1 MKHLKHLL
9 FTLPMLL
16 IAMSFAGCNTEEVDP
31 VIPELEIAEELTG
44 EALESLTLQF
54 DAAESSKTFAV
65 RCNRAW
71 TAVSSNADWC
81 VVNPDEGN
89 GDNTLTVTVSRN
101 TGTSRKAEI
110 IVSTILFKRSI
121 YIEQK
126 GEQADAKVIFFDN
139 LDGEA
144 ASQDSNN
151 KWPYA
156 NEFQKYNKKGTG
168 AAEVTYGSHSV
179 TVRSNSPSNDTKY
192 NNSDYSIN
200 EASGVNNL
208 YFAANGNFTV
218 NKIALEGEQKLHMEW
233 GVERNEYGNY
243 DAPFNPDEFIVS
255 LSADGQKWSKLTY
268 TRSDY
273 SAWDKASAD
282 FQLKEAVEHLYIK
295 MEASVAT
302 RVDDI
307 KLTTGAGGQ
316 EIDLAAGE
324 AGDDPEQPSVDGT
337 KLYYESFDGVA
348 LTANTN
354 LDAFEAAGG
363 FVRQGLGGAAA
374 NYAGTTFDFR
384 KSHASESYTGAS
396 GGNNAFGNKAD
407 VVFVVNNIN
416 VGTAQNID
424 LSMGLRVYSAYN
436 ASEFEAYYTTDGG
449 TTYKPLTLTRDAADG
464 WKMTTASFTVAES
477 ESIVGLKFVSK
488 VAEQQFRIDDL
499 TLSTKDEGVKIEAVP
514 VVKTADAT
522 DITMSG
528 ATIGGSYEFDGTIS
542 EVGVAYKA
550 EGAAD
555 YTVEKAIAIQSPFSI
570 TLNTLTDGTN
580 YEYYAYVVVDGKEY
594 KGDVKTFATEK
605 DQSTAVTYFADDFAT
620 VENNKVYTSGKWTF
634 TSTDAGWP
642 ANAYLGWFG
651 KTYDKDGSKYINVA
665 PYSSSMSEVVAY
677 AVMTK
682 FNVAD
687 AEGKKLT
694 FDLAW
699 FFQTQD
705 NSKFEVVASKNYTGD
720 VATATWEVVESYTY
734 TDESINPKNTWTS
747 YSLDLSTKYAEEKA
761 LAVAFRYTG
770 KSNTYR
776 LDNVEFGAVE
786 APVDVLTVVTG
797 EATNV
802 TETSATVAG
811 SYSGVTEAPAE
822 VGVEYRMSGA
832 ADYAK
837 VAATAVAESFSVE
850 LSNLVEEST
859 YEYRAYAVAGEET
872 TYGEVKTFTTA
883 APATV
888 TPIAEVVDGQ
898 TYTMEGTVT
907 ALCTRGFIFTDATGS
922 ILYYD
927 KNYNA
932 GYAVGQKLTIAAK
945 ISNYGKALQID
956 GTTATITEGE
966 AGTYTYPTPTYA
978 DATVI
983 DAFIANTENRLAS
996 YVALAGTLSVNGNYY
1011 NVTVDGTTNQGS
1023 IYYATDEIKAK
1034 AANGDKIVLYGYA
1047 VSISSGR
1054 YYNMVVTDVVKITDI
1069 ANVELDGEYT
1079 MMGQVTALTSNGFVL
1094 TDATGSIFSFGK
1106 KSYEIGQEL
1115 VATGAIGAYNK
1126 GFQLTTNKTT
1136 FLEGAV
1142 KAYTYPEAATA
1153 DAAAIDA
1160 FIANTDNRLATYV
1173 TLTGDL
1179 TISGNYYNVAIEGT
1193 TNMGSIYYP
1202 NDDIKAALSTGTNI
1216 TVKGYAMAVS
1226 GSGVKYYNVIATEAV
1241 TNYVIPKITPAATSM
1256 SFVAEGEAK
1265 TNELT
1270 VAGQGELSLFA
1281 KSSDEHFTA
1290 AIEGTT
1296 LTVTAAANT
1305 TTEAKSA
1312 TVTVYMAESA
1322 EAEAVA
1328 SVEIACSQ
1336 AAPSSGEGEGEGET
1350 TEQVV
1355 YTTGFESGEGFTA
1368 STTYNNATAVAF
1380 GPAGSQWKT
1389 VYGTAST
1396 TSAITGSQSMQM
1408 RWYTSAAS
1416 TLGYT
1421 YTDFDIANVTKVE
1434 FTAKNSNNMKV
1445 AVSYSTDAG
1454 ATWQNA
1460 QTFDLTSSKATY
1472 TYTVSA
1478 TGVSNVRLR
1487 FDVVLPATAPTSTSR
1502 VYIDDVKVSGMK

>member
-144 ASQDSNN
+144 ASQDSNS

-168 AAEVTYGSHSV
+168 AAEVTYDSYSV

-282 FQLKEAVEHLYIK
+282 FQLKEAVEYLYIK

-374 NYAGTTFDFR
+374 NYTGTTFDFR
-384 KSHASESYTGAS
+384 KSHASDSYTGAS

-449 TTYKPLTLTRDAADG
+449 ASYKPLTLTRDAADG
-464 WKMTTASFTVAES
+464 WKMTTASFTVAEA
-477 ESIVGLKFVSK
+477 ENIVGLKFVSK
-488 VAEQQFRIDDL
+488 VKDQQFRIDDL

-605 DQSTAVTYFADDFAT
+605 DQSTAVTYFADDFAAI
-620 VENNKVYTSGKWTF
+620 EDKVVYNSGKWTF
-634 TSTDAGWP
+634 TSTDTKWP
-642 ANAYLGWFG
+642 ANYKMGWYG
-651 KTYDKDGSKYINVA
+651 KTFNNGADKYITIA
-665 PYSSSMSEVVAY
+665 PYDTELTEVVAY

-682 FNVAD
+682 FNVAE
-687 AEGKKLT
+687 AQGKKLT

-699 FFQTQD
+699 YFQTKD

-734 TDESINPKNTWTS
+734 TDESINPINTWTS

-802 TETSATVAG
+802 TTTTATVAG
-811 SYSGVTEAPAE
+811 SYSGVIEAPAE
-822 VGVEYRMSGA
+822 VGVEYRMSGV
-832 ADYAK
+832 ADYTK
-837 VAATAVAESFSVE
+837 VAAAAVAESFSVE

-872 TYGEVKTFTTA
+872 TYGEVKTFTTT
-883 APATV
+883 APATI
-888 TPIAEVVDGQ
+888 TPIADVEFGN
-898 TYTMEGTVT
+898 TYTMEGQVT
-907 ALCTRGFIFTDATGS
+907 AVSTNGFVFTDATGS
-922 ILYYD
+922 IFFYGA
-927 KNYNA
+927 KN
-932 GYAVGQKLTIAAK
+932 YAVGQNLTITGE
-945 ISNYGKALQID
+945 ISSYDKYCMLQIK
-956 GTTATITEGE
+956 GSTATIVEGE
-966 AGTYTYPTPTYA
+966 AGTYTYPTPSYA
-978 DATVI
+978 DATAV
-983 DAFIANTENRLAS
+983 DA
-996 YVALAGTLSVNGNYY
+996 YVADTNNRKATYVAMAGTMSISGNYY
-1011 NVTVDGTTNQGS
+1011 NIVVDGTTNQGS
-1023 IYYATDEIKAK
+1023 FYYASDDTKALV
-1034 AANGDKIVLYGYA
+1034 ASGDKVVVYGYA
-1047 VSISSGR
+1047 VAANNSK
-1054 YYNMVVTDVVKITDI
+1054 YYNIVVTDVVKITDI

-1115 VATGAIGAYNK
+1115 VATGAISVYNK
-1126 GFQLTTNKTT
+1126 GFQLNTNKTT

-1179 TISGNYYNVAIEGT
+1179 SISGNYYNVAIEGT

-1202 NDDIKAALSTGTNI
+1202 NDAIKAALSTGTNI

-1226 GSGVKYYNVIATEAV
+1226 GGKYYNVIATEAV

-1270 VAGQGELSLFA
+1270 VAGQGELLLFA

-1336 AAPSSGEGEGEGET
+1336 AAPSSGEDGGET

-1396 TSAITGSQSMQM
+1396 TKPVTGSQSMQM
-1408 RWYTSAAS
+1408 RWYTSAAT

-1421 YTDFDIANVTKVE
+1421 YTDFDIENVTKVE
-1434 FTAKNSNNMKV
+1434 FSAMNTNNMKV

-1454 ATWQNA
+1454 TTWQNA

>member
-9 FTLPMLL
+9 FALPMML
-16 IAMSFAGCNTEEVDP
+16 IALSFAGCNTEDVDP
-31 VIPELEIAEELTG
+31 VVPHLEIAEEITG

-71 TAVSSNADWC
+71 TAVSSNADWA
-81 VVNPDEGN
+81 VVTPEEGE

-101 TGTSRKAEI
+101 TGTTRKAEI

-156 NEFQKYNKKGTG
+156 NEFQNYNKKGTG
-168 AAEVTYGSHSV
+168 AAEVTYGSYSV
-179 TVRSNSPSNDTKY
+179 TVRSNSPSNEVQY
-192 NNSDYSIN
+192 NDSDYSKN

-208 YFAANGNFTV
+208 YFAAGGNFTV

-243 DAPFNPDEFIVS
+243 DAPFNPEEFIVS
-255 LSADGQKWSKLTY
+255 LSADGVKWSQLTY
-268 TRSDY
+268 NRSDY
-273 SAWDKASAD
+273 KAWDKASAD
-282 FQLKEAVEHLYIK
+282 FQLKEAAEYLYIK
-295 MEASVAT
+295 MEASVAS

-324 AGDDPEQPSVDGT
+324 GEQEPGDEPSTDGT
-337 KLYYESFDGVA
+337 KLYYESFDGVT

-354 LDAFEAAGG
+354 LDAFDAAGG
-363 FVRQGLGGAAA
+363 FVRQGLGGASAS
-374 NYAGTTFDFR
+374 YAGTTFNFR
-384 KSHASESYTGAS
+384 KTSASTGYAGAS
-396 GGNNAFGNKAD
+396 GGNNAFGNNVD

-424 LSMGLRVYSAYN
+424 LSMGLNTYGTYT

-449 TTYKPLTLTRDAADG
+449 TTYKPLTLTRSADKD
-464 WKMTTASFTVAES
+464 WQLTTASFTVAEA
-477 ESIVGLKFVSK
+477 ENIVGLKFVSK

-499 TLSTKDEGVKIEAVP
+499 TLSTKDENVKIEAVP

-528 ATIGGSYEFDGTIS
+528 ATLGGSYEFDGTIS

-555 YTVEKAIAIQSPFSI
+555 YTVEQALAIQSPFSV
-570 TLNTLTDGTN
+570 TLNTLNDGTN

-605 DQSTAVTYFADDFAT
+605 DASAVVTYFADDFET
-620 VENNKVYTSGKWTF
+620 VVSNTVYTSGKWTF

-651 KTYDKDGSKYINVA
+651 KTYSDGSKYINVA
-665 PYSSSMSEVVAY
+665 PYSSSMTEVVAY

-699 FFQTQD
+699 YFQTQD

-747 YSLDLSTKYAEEKA
+747 YSLDLSTKYAAEKA

-776 LDNVEFGAVE
+776 LDNVEFGAAE
-786 APVDVLTVVTG
+786 APVEVLTVTTG

-802 TETSATVAG
+802 TTTTATLAG
-811 SYSGVTEAPAE
+811 SYAGVTEAPAE

-832 ADYAK
+832 ADYTK
-837 VAATAVAESFSVE
+837 VAAAAVAESFSVE
-850 LSNLVEEST
+850 VAELVEEST

-888 TPIAEVVDGQ
+888 TPIADVEFGN
-898 TYTMEGTVT
+898 TYTMEGQVT
-907 ALCTRGFIFTDATGS
+907 AVSTNGFVFTDATGS
-922 ILYYD
+922 IFFYGA
-927 KNYNA
+927 KN
-932 GYAVGQKLTIAAK
+932 YAVGQNLTITGE
-945 ISNYGKALQID
+945 ISSYDKYCMLQIK
-956 GTTATITEGE
+956 GSTATIVEGE
-966 AGTYTYPTPTYA
+966 AGTYTYPTPSYA
-978 DATVI
+978 DATAV
-983 DAFIANTENRLAS
+983 DAYVADTENRKAT
-996 YVALAGTLSVNGNYY
+996 YVAMAGTMSISGNYY
-1011 NVTVDGTTNQGS
+1011 NIVVDGTTNQGS
-1023 IYYATDEIKAK
+1023 FYYASDDTKALV
-1034 AANGDKIVLYGYA
+1034 ASGDKVVVYGYA
-1047 VSISSGR
+1047 VAANNSK
-1054 YYNMVVTDVVKITDI
+1054 YYNIVVTDVVKITDI

-1094 TDATGSIFSFGK
+1094 TDATGSIFSYGK

-1179 TISGNYYNVAIEGT
+1179 SISGNYYNVAIEGT

-1202 NDDIKAALSTGTNI
+1202 NNDIKAALTTGTNI

-1226 GSGVKYYNVIATEAV
+1226 GGKYYNVIATEAV
-1241 TNYVIPKITPAATSM
+1241 TNYVIPKITPASTSM
-1256 SFVAEGEAK
+1256 SFVAEGEEK

-1290 AIEGTT
+1290 VIEGTT
-1296 LTVTAAANT
+1296 LKVTAAENT
-1305 TTEAKSA
+1305 TTEAKTA
-1312 TVTVYMAESA
+1312 TVTVYMAASA
-1322 EAEAVA
+1322 DAEAVA
-1328 SVEIACSQ
+1328 SAEIACSQ
-1336 AAPSSGEGEGEGET
+1336 AAPSSGEDGGET
-1350 TEQVV
+1350 TETWIVEEFTGLNKVYAGTLAFNAKQLTWTLYGCSSRNTTDQAAFPTADAAFTMGKTADNTATGDASITNAYCESAAIANGVSKLKFDYCGNGKKFKVQVLV
-1355 YTTGFESGEGFTA
+1355 GGVVKFEKEFDAYNNTSVTKASGEL
-1368 STTYNNATAVAF
+1368 
-1380 GPAGSQWKT
+1380 
-1389 VYGTAST
+1389 
-1396 TSAITGSQSMQM
+1396 AITGATENAVI
-1408 RWYTSAAS
+1408 RFINTSGARR
-1416 TLGYT
+1416 
-1421 YTDFDIANVTKVE
+1421 VTIGNISWV
-1434 FTAKNSNNMKV
+1434 TA
-1445 AVSYSTDAG
+1445 
-1454 ATWQNA
+1454 Q
-1460 QTFDLTSSKATY
+1460 
-1472 TYTVSA
+1472 
-1478 TGVSNVRLR
+1478 
-1487 FDVVLPATAPTSTSR
+1487 
-1502 VYIDDVKVSGMK
+1502 

>member
-54 DAAESSKTFAV
+54 DAAESSKNFAV

-110 IVSTILFKRSI
+110 IISTILFKRSI

-168 AAEVTYGSHSV
+168 AAEVTYGSYSV

-363 FVRQGLGGAAA
+363 FVRQGLGGASAS
-374 NYAGTTFDFR
+374 YVGTTFNFR
-384 KSHASESYTGAS
+384 KTSASTGYAGAS
-396 GGNNAFGNKAD
+396 GGNNAFGNNVD

-424 LSMGLRVYSAYN
+424 LSMGLNTYGTYT

-449 TTYKPLTLTRDAADG
+449 TTYKPLTLTRSADKA
-464 WKMTTASFTVAES
+464 WQLTTASFTVAES

-488 VAEQQFRIDDL
+488 VKDQQFRIDDL
-499 TLSTKDEGVKIEAVP
+499 TLTTKDEGVKIEAIP

-550 EGAAD
+550 EGATD
-555 YTVEKAIAIQSPFSI
+555 YTVEKAIAIQSPFSV

-594 KGDVKTFATEK
+594 KGDVKTFTTDK

-620 VENNKVYTSGKWTF
+620 IEDKVVYNSGKWTF
-634 TSTDAGWP
+634 TSTDTKWP
-642 ANAYLGWFG
+642 ANYKMGWYG
-651 KTYDKDGSKYINVA
+651 KTFNNGADKYITIA
-665 PYSSSMSEVVAY
+665 PYDTELTEVVAY

-682 FNVAD
+682 FNVAE
-687 AEGKKLT
+687 AQGKKLT

-699 FFQTQD
+699 YFLTKD
-705 NSKFEVVASKNYTGD
+705 NSKFEVVASKNFTGD
-720 VATATWEVVESYTY
+720 VAAATWEVVESYTY
-734 TDESINPKNTWTS
+734 TDETINPLNTWTS

-802 TETSATVAG
+802 TTTTATVAG
-811 SYSGVTEAPAE
+811 SYSGVTETPAE

-832 ADYAK
+832 ADYTK
-837 VAATAVAESFSVE
+837 VAAAAVAESFSVE

-883 APATV
+883 APATPSTPSVTIPELIASMTSNAAVYDADSDYVFEGVVLTDVDGGNYTYNNLIVMTEGATTPNNAVVIYNNPLNQTPSFNAGDKVRVTLKAGVAKTQVRYGVPQLTGITDSEIEKIGEGVVV
-888 TPIAEVVDGQ
+888 TPIK
-898 TYTMEGTVT
+898 
-907 ALCTRGFIFTDATGS
+907 IS
-922 ILYYD
+922 YD
-927 KNYNA
+927 KLVEYVNMP
-932 GYAVGQKLTIAAK
+932 VE
-945 ISNYGKALQID
+945 ID
-956 GTTATITEGE
+956 NVQSVATSG
-966 AGTYTYPTPTYA
+966 
-978 DATVI
+978 VWSSSS
-983 DAFIANTENRLAS
+983 ANTSHKFTVNGDESQQFVVYVKKAAGVFVD
-996 YVALAGTLSVNGNYY
+996 VALATGNGTIKGIASVYSNAG
-1011 NVTVDGTTNQGS
+1011 Q
-1023 IYYATDEIKAK
+1023 
-1034 AANGDKIVLYGYA
+1034 IVPRNLD
-1047 VSISSGR
+1047 
-1054 YYNMVVTDVVKITDI
+1054 DV
-1069 ANVELDGEYT
+1069 AGL
-1079 MMGQVTALTSNGFVL
+1079 
-1094 TDATGSIFSFGK
+1094 
-1106 KSYEIGQEL
+1106 
-1115 VATGAIGAYNK
+1115 TGARVE
-1126 GFQLTTNKTT
+1126 Q
-1136 FLEGAV
+1136 
-1142 KAYTYPEAATA
+1142 
-1153 DAAAIDA
+1153 
-1160 FIANTDNRLATYV
+1160 
-1173 TLTGDL
+1173 
-1179 TISGNYYNVAIEGT
+1179 
-1193 TNMGSIYYP
+1193 
-1202 NDDIKAALSTGTNI
+1202 
-1216 TVKGYAMAVS
+1216 
-1226 GSGVKYYNVIATEAV
+1226 
-1241 TNYVIPKITPAATSM
+1241 PKITAAATSM

-1322 EAEAVA
+1322 DAEAVA

-1336 AAPSSGEGEGEGET
+1336 AAPSSGEDGGET
-1350 TEQVV
+1350 TTKNYVKV
-1355 YTTGFESGEGFTA
+1355 
-1368 STTYNNATAVAF
+1368 
-1380 GPAGSQWKT
+1380 
-1389 VYGTAST
+1389 
-1396 TSAITGSQSMQM
+1396 
-1408 RWYTSAAS
+1408 TSAADLTDGKYLIVS
-1416 TLGYT
+1416 ESSNVALKDAVDAVSNTIPVTITDGKIASDATTDAAAFTLTVSNGALKGPNGKYIGQTSDANGMKFSDSAYTHTITFETSGDANVQSQGKAYLRYNAASDQLRFRYYKSST
-1421 YTDFDIANVTKVE
+1421 YTKQKAIQLYKLVE
-1434 FTAKNSNNMKV
+1434 
-1445 AVSYSTDAG
+1445 
-1454 ATWQNA
+1454 
-1460 QTFDLTSSKATY
+1460 
-1472 TYTVSA
+1472 
-1478 TGVSNVRLR
+1478 
-1487 FDVVLPATAPTSTSR
+1487 
-1502 VYIDDVKVSGMK
+1502 

>member
-282 FQLKEAVEHLYIK
+282 FQLKEAVEYLYIK

-337 KLYYESFDGVA
+337 KLYYESFDGIT
-348 LTANTN
+348 LTENTK
-354 LDAFEAAGG
+354 LDAFDAAGG

-384 KSHASESYTGAS
+384 KSHASDSYTGAS

-449 TTYKPLTLTRDAADG
+449 ASYKPLTLTRDAADG
-464 WKMTTASFTVAES
+464 WKMTTASFTVAEA
-477 ESIVGLKFVSK
+477 ENIVGLKFVSK
-488 VAEQQFRIDDL
+488 VADQQFRIDDL

-605 DQSTAVTYFADDFAT
+605 DQSTAVTYFADDFAAI
-620 VENNKVYTSGKWTF
+620 ENNKVYTSGKWTF

-651 KTYDKDGSKYINVA
+651 KIFNEDGSKYINVA

-682 FNVAD
+682 FNVAE
-687 AEGKKLT
+687 AQGKKLT

-699 FFQTQD
+699 YFQEKD
-705 NSKFEVVASKNYTGD
+705 NSKFEIVASKNFTGD
-720 VATATWEVVESYTY
+720 VAAATWEVVESYTY
-734 TDESINPKNTWTS
+734 TDETINPKNTWTS

-802 TETSATVAG
+802 TTTTATVAG

-822 VGVEYRMSGA
+822 VGVEYRMSGV
-832 ADYAK
+832 ADYTK
-837 VAATAVAESFSVE
+837 VAAAAVAESFSVE

-872 TYGEVKTFTTA
+872 TYGEVKTFTTT

-888 TPIAEVVDGQ
+888 TPIADVEFGN
-898 TYTMEGTVT
+898 TYTMEGQVT
-907 ALCTRGFIFTDATGS
+907 AVSTNGFVFTDATGS
-922 ILYYD
+922 IFFYGA
-927 KNYNA
+927 KN
-932 GYAVGQKLTIAAK
+932 YAVGQNLTITGE
-945 ISNYGKALQID
+945 ISSYDKYCMLQIK
-956 GTTATITEGE
+956 GSTATIVEGE
-966 AGTYTYPTPTYA
+966 AGTYSYPTPSYA
-978 DATVI
+978 DATAV
-983 DAFIANTENRLAS
+983 DA
-996 YVALAGTLSVNGNYY
+996 YVADTNNRKATYVAMAGTMSISGNYY
-1011 NVTVDGTTNQGS
+1011 NIVVDGTTNQGS
-1023 IYYATDEIKAK
+1023 FYYASDDTKALV
-1034 AANGDKIVLYGYA
+1034 ASGDKVVVYGYA
-1047 VSISSGR
+1047 VAANNSK
-1054 YYNMVVTDVVKITDI
+1054 YYNIVVTDVVKITDI
-1069 ANVELDGEYT
+1069 ANVEFEQSYT

-1094 TDATGSIFSFGK
+1094 TDATGSIFSYGK

-1179 TISGNYYNVAIEGT
+1179 SISGNYYNMTIEGT

-1202 NDDIKAALSTGTNI
+1202 NDAIKAALSTGTNI

-1226 GSGVKYYNVIATEAV
+1226 GGKYYNVIATEAV

-1322 EAEAVA
+1322 DAEAVA

-1336 AAPSSGEGEGEGET
+1336 AAPSSGEDDEPTTPTEKSYVKVTSSADLTDGKYLIVSESNNVALKDAVDAVSNTIAVTIADGKIASDAATDAAAFTLTVSNGALKGPNGKYIGQTSDANGLKTSDSAYTHTITFET
-1350 TEQVV
+1350 
-1355 YTTGFESGEGFTA
+1355 SGDANVQSQGKA
-1368 STTYNNATAVAF
+1368 YLRYNATSGQTRF
-1380 GPAGSQWKT
+1380 RYYKS
-1389 VYGTAST
+1389 S
-1396 TSAITGSQSMQM
+1396 
-1408 RWYTSAAS
+1408 
-1416 TLGYT
+1416 T
-1421 YTDFDIANVTKVE
+1421 YTAQKSIQLYKLVE
-1434 FTAKNSNNMKV
+1434 
-1445 AVSYSTDAG
+1445 
-1454 ATWQNA
+1454 
-1460 QTFDLTSSKATY
+1460 
-1472 TYTVSA
+1472 
-1478 TGVSNVRLR
+1478 
-1487 FDVVLPATAPTSTSR
+1487 
-1502 VYIDDVKVSGMK
+1502 

>member
-273 SAWDKASAD
+273 SAWDKALAD
-282 FQLKEAVEHLYIK
+282 FQLKEAVEYLYIK

-348 LTANTN
+348 LTENTN
-354 LDAFEAAGG
+354 LDAFDAAGG
-363 FVRQGLGGAAA
+363 FVRQGLGGASAS
-374 NYAGTTFDFR
+374 YAGTTFNFR
-384 KSHASESYTGAS
+384 KTSASTGYAGAS

-424 LSMGLRVYSAYN
+424 LSMGLNTYGNYT

-449 TTYKPLTLTRDAADG
+449 TTYKPLTLTRSADKA
-464 WKMTTASFTVAES
+464 WQLTTASFTVAES

-580 YEYYAYVVVDGKEY
+580 YEYYAYVVADGKEY

-620 VENNKVYTSGKWTF
+620 IEDMVVYNSGKWTF
-634 TSTDAGWP
+634 TSTDTKWP
-642 ANAYLGWFG
+642 ANYKMGWYG
-651 KTYDKDGSKYINVA
+651 KTFNNGADKYITIA
-665 PYSSSMSEVVAY
+665 PYDTELTEVVAY

-682 FNVAD
+682 FNVAE
-687 AEGKKLT
+687 AQGKKLT

-699 FFQTQD
+699 YFQTKD
-705 NSKFEVVASKNYTGD
+705 NSKFEVVASKNFTGD
-720 VATATWEVVESYTY
+720 VAAATWEVVESYTY
-734 TDESINPKNTWTS
+734 TDETINPLNTWTS

-822 VGVEYRMSGA
+822 VGVEYRMSGV
-832 ADYAK
+832 ADYTK
-837 VAATAVAESFSVE
+837 VAAAAVAESFSVE

-883 APATV
+883 AAEEEDPTTPSVTIPELIASMTSNAAVYDADSDYVFEGVVLTDVDGGNYTYNNLIVMTEGATTPNNAVVIYNNPLNQTPSFNAGDKVRVTLKAGVAKTQVRYGVPQLTGITDSEIEKIGEGVAV
-888 TPIAEVVDGQ
+888 TPIK
-898 TYTMEGTVT
+898 
-907 ALCTRGFIFTDATGS
+907 IS
-922 ILYYD
+922 YD
-927 KNYNA
+927 KLVEYVNMP
-932 GYAVGQKLTIAAK
+932 VE
-945 ISNYGKALQID
+945 ID
-956 GTTATITEGE
+956 NVQSVATSG
-966 AGTYTYPTPTYA
+966 
-978 DATVI
+978 VWSSSS
-983 DAFIANTENRLAS
+983 ANTSHKFTVNGDESQQFVVYVKKAAGVFVD
-996 YVALAGTLSVNGNYY
+996 VALATGNGTIKGIASVYSNAG
-1011 NVTVDGTTNQGS
+1011 Q
-1023 IYYATDEIKAK
+1023 
-1034 AANGDKIVLYGYA
+1034 IVPRNLD
-1047 VSISSGR
+1047 
-1054 YYNMVVTDVVKITDI
+1054 DV
-1069 ANVELDGEYT
+1069 AGL
-1079 MMGQVTALTSNGFVL
+1079 
-1094 TDATGSIFSFGK
+1094 
-1106 KSYEIGQEL
+1106 
-1115 VATGAIGAYNK
+1115 TGARVE
-1126 GFQLTTNKTT
+1126 Q
-1136 FLEGAV
+1136 
-1142 KAYTYPEAATA
+1142 
-1153 DAAAIDA
+1153 
-1160 FIANTDNRLATYV
+1160 
-1173 TLTGDL
+1173 
-1179 TISGNYYNVAIEGT
+1179 
-1193 TNMGSIYYP
+1193 
-1202 NDDIKAALSTGTNI
+1202 
-1216 TVKGYAMAVS
+1216 
-1226 GSGVKYYNVIATEAV
+1226 
-1241 TNYVIPKITPAATSM
+1241 PKITPAATSM

-1322 EAEAVA
+1322 DAEAVA

-1336 AAPSSGEGEGEGET
+1336 AAPSSGEDGGET

-1355 YTTGFESGEGFTA
+1355 YTTGFEVNNRDTSTSNSYTVDAKTYTADGKVWTFVYADLVTTGKPLVGSFNAMARIAKNTTNTPTITTAAISETNKVTKVVFKSTAPATISMKVQYSTDNGVTWVDSDFNQALTTTTTEYTANINASGSVMIRFAPYVTNGTA
-1368 STTYNNATAVAF
+1368 TSSNRDIKVDDV
-1380 GPAGSQWKT
+1380 T
-1389 VYGTAST
+1389 VYG
-1396 TSAITGSQSMQM
+1396 
-1408 RWYTSAAS
+1408 
-1416 TLGYT
+1416 
-1421 YTDFDIANVTKVE
+1421 
-1434 FTAKNSNNMKV
+1434 MK
-1445 AVSYSTDAG
+1445 
-1454 ATWQNA
+1454 
-1460 QTFDLTSSKATY
+1460 
-1472 TYTVSA
+1472 
-1478 TGVSNVRLR
+1478 
-1487 FDVVLPATAPTSTSR
+1487 
-1502 VYIDDVKVSGMK
+1502 

>member
-9 FTLPMLL
+9 FALPMLL

-54 DAAESSKTFAV
+54 DATESSKTFAV

-81 VVNPDEGN
+81 VVNPDEGD

-151 KWPYA
+151 KWPFA
-156 NEFQKYNKKGTG
+156 NEFQKFNKKGTG
-168 AAEVTYGSHSV
+168 AAEVTYGSYSV

-208 YFAANGNFTV
+208 YFAAGGNFTV
-218 NKIALEGEQKLHMEW
+218 NKIALDGEQKLHMEW

-243 DAPFNPDEFIVS
+243 DAPFNPEEFIVS
-255 LSADGQKWSKLTY
+255 LSADGQKWTKLTY
-268 TRSDY
+268 TRSTY

-282 FQLKEAVEHLYIK
+282 FQLKEAAEYLYIK
-295 MEASVAT
+295 MDASIAT

-316 EIDLAAGE
+316 ELDLAAGE
-324 AGDDPEQPSVDGT
+324 GEQEPGDEPSTDGT
-337 KLYYESFDGVA
+337 KLYYESFDGVV
-348 LTANTN
+348 LSANTK
-354 LDAFEAAGG
+354 LDAFETAGG
-363 FVRQGLGGAAA
+363 FVRQGLGGVAA
-374 NYAGTTFDFR
+374 NYTGTTFDFR
-384 KSHASESYTGAS
+384 KSHASDSYTGAS

-407 VVFVVNNIN
+407 VVFIVNNIN
-416 VGTAQNID
+416 VGNAQNID

-449 TTYKPLTLTRDAADG
+449 ASYKPLTLTRDAADG
-464 WKMTTASFTVAES
+464 WKMTTASFTVAET

-555 YTVEKAIAIQSPFSI
+555 YTVEKAIAIQSPFSV

-580 YEYYAYVVVDGKEY
+580 YEYYAYVVADGKEY

-605 DQSTAVTYFADDFAT
+605 DQSTAVTYFVDDFAAI
-620 VENNKVYTSGKWTF
+620 ENNKVYTSGKWTF

-651 KTYDKDGSKYINVA
+651 KTYDADKYINVA
-665 PYSSSMSEVVAY
+665 PYSSTMTEVVAY

-682 FNVAD
+682 FNVAE
-687 AEGKKLT
+687 AQGKKLT

-699 FFQTQD
+699 YFKTKD
-705 NSKFEVVASKNYTGD
+705 NSKFEVVASKNFTGD

-734 TDESINPKNTWTS
+734 TDETINPINTWTS

-786 APVDVLTVVTG
+786 APAEVLTVVTG

-832 ADYAK
+832 ADYTK
-837 VAATAVAESFSVE
+837 VAAAAVAESFTIE
-850 LSNLVEEST
+850 LSGLIEETT

-883 APATV
+883 APATPSIPSVTIPELIASMTSNATVYDADNDYVFEGVVLSDIDGGNYTYNNLIVMTEGATTPNNAVVIYNNPLNQTPSFNAGDKVRVTLKAGVAKTQVRYGVPQLTGITDSEIEKIGEGVAV
-888 TPIAEVVDGQ
+888 TPIK
-898 TYTMEGTVT
+898 
-907 ALCTRGFIFTDATGS
+907 IS
-922 ILYYD
+922 YD
-927 KNYNA
+927 KLVEYVNMP
-932 GYAVGQKLTIAAK
+932 VE
-945 ISNYGKALQID
+945 ID
-956 GTTATITEGE
+956 NVQSVATSG
-966 AGTYTYPTPTYA
+966 
-978 DATVI
+978 VWSSSS
-983 DAFIANTENRLAS
+983 ANTSHKFTVNGDESQQFVVYVKKAAGVFVD
-996 YVALAGTLSVNGNYY
+996 VALATGNGTIKGIASVYSNAG
-1011 NVTVDGTTNQGS
+1011 Q
-1023 IYYATDEIKAK
+1023 
-1034 AANGDKIVLYGYA
+1034 IVPRNLD
-1047 VSISSGR
+1047 
-1054 YYNMVVTDVVKITDI
+1054 DV
-1069 ANVELDGEYT
+1069 AGL
-1079 MMGQVTALTSNGFVL
+1079 
-1094 TDATGSIFSFGK
+1094 
-1106 KSYEIGQEL
+1106 
-1115 VATGAIGAYNK
+1115 TGARVE
-1126 GFQLTTNKTT
+1126 Q
-1136 FLEGAV
+1136 
-1142 KAYTYPEAATA
+1142 
-1153 DAAAIDA
+1153 
-1160 FIANTDNRLATYV
+1160 
-1173 TLTGDL
+1173 
-1179 TISGNYYNVAIEGT
+1179 
-1193 TNMGSIYYP
+1193 
-1202 NDDIKAALSTGTNI
+1202 
-1216 TVKGYAMAVS
+1216 
-1226 GSGVKYYNVIATEAV
+1226 
-1241 TNYVIPKITPAATSM
+1241 PKITPAATSM

-1270 VAGQGELSLFA
+1270 VAGQGELLLFA

-1296 LTVTAAANT
+1296 LTVTAASNT

-1336 AAPSSGEGEGEGET
+1336 AAPSTGEGEGET
-1350 TEQVV
+1350 TETWIVEEFTGLNKVYAGTLAFTAKQLTWTLYGCSSRNTTDQAAFPTADAAFTMGKTADNTATGDTSITNAYCESAAIAKGVSKLKFDYCGNGKKFKVQVLV
-1355 YTTGFESGEGFTA
+1355 GGVVKFEKEFDAYNNTSVTKASGEL
-1368 STTYNNATAVAF
+1368 
-1380 GPAGSQWKT
+1380 
-1389 VYGTAST
+1389 
-1396 TSAITGSQSMQM
+1396 AITGATENAVI
-1408 RWYTSAAS
+1408 RFINTSGARR
-1416 TLGYT
+1416 
-1421 YTDFDIANVTKVE
+1421 VTIGNISWV
-1434 FTAKNSNNMKV
+1434 TA
-1445 AVSYSTDAG
+1445 
-1454 ATWQNA
+1454 Q
-1460 QTFDLTSSKATY
+1460 
-1472 TYTVSA
+1472 
-1478 TGVSNVRLR
+1478 
-1487 FDVVLPATAPTSTSR
+1487 
-1502 VYIDDVKVSGMK
+1502 

>member
-9 FTLPMLL
+9 FALPMLL

-54 DAAESSKTFAV
+54 DATESSKTFAV

-81 VVNPDEGN
+81 VVNPDEGD

-151 KWPYA
+151 KWPFA
-156 NEFQKYNKKGTG
+156 NEFQKFNKKGTG

-208 YFAANGNFTV
+208 YFAAGGNFTV
-218 NKIALEGEQKLHMEW
+218 NKIALDGEQKLHMEW

-243 DAPFNPDEFIVS
+243 DAPFNPEEFIVS
-255 LSADGQKWSKLTY
+255 LSADGQKWTKLTY
-268 TRSDY
+268 TRSTY

-282 FQLKEAVEHLYIK
+282 FQLKEAAEYLYIK
-295 MEASVAT
+295 MEASIAT

-316 EIDLAAGE
+316 ELDLAAGE
-324 AGDDPEQPSVDGT
+324 GEQEPGDEPSTDGT
-337 KLYYESFDGVA
+337 KLYYESFDGVV
-348 LTANTN
+348 LSANTK
-354 LDAFEAAGG
+354 LDAFETAGG

-374 NYAGTTFDFR
+374 NYTGTTFDFR
-384 KSHASESYTGAS
+384 KSHASESYSGAS

-449 TTYKPLTLTRDAADG
+449 ASYKPLTLTRDAADG
-464 WKMTTASFTVAES
+464 WKMTTASFTVAET

-605 DQSTAVTYFADDFAT
+605 DQSTAVTYFADDFAAI
-620 VENNKVYTSGKWTF
+620 EDKVVYNSGKWTF
-634 TSTDAGWP
+634 TSTDTKWP
-642 ANAYLGWFG
+642 ANYKMGWYG
-651 KTYDKDGSKYINVA
+651 KTFNNGADKYITIA
-665 PYSSSMSEVVAY
+665 PYDTELTEVVAY

-682 FNVAD
+682 FNVAE
-687 AEGKKLT
+687 AQGKKLT

-699 FFQTQD
+699 YFQTKD

-734 TDESINPKNTWTS
+734 TDETINPINTWTS

-786 APVDVLTVVTG
+786 APAEVLTVVTG

-832 ADYAK
+832 ADYTK
-837 VAATAVAESFSVE
+837 VAAAAVAESFTIE
-850 LSNLVEEST
+850 LSGLIEETT

-883 APATV
+883 APATPSTPSVTIPELIASMTSNAAVYDADSDYVFEGVVLTDVDGGNYTYNNLIVMTEGATTPNNAVVIYNNPLNQTPSFNAGDKVRVTLKAGVAKTQVRYGVPQLTGITDSEIEKIGEGVAV
-888 TPIAEVVDGQ
+888 TPIK
-898 TYTMEGTVT
+898 
-907 ALCTRGFIFTDATGS
+907 IS
-922 ILYYD
+922 YD
-927 KNYNA
+927 KLVEYVNMP
-932 GYAVGQKLTIAAK
+932 VE
-945 ISNYGKALQID
+945 ID
-956 GTTATITEGE
+956 NVQSVATSG
-966 AGTYTYPTPTYA
+966 
-978 DATVI
+978 VWSSSS
-983 DAFIANTENRLAS
+983 ANTSHKFTVNGDESQQFVVYVKKAAGVFVD
-996 YVALAGTLSVNGNYY
+996 VALATGNGTIKGIASVYSNAG
-1011 NVTVDGTTNQGS
+1011 Q
-1023 IYYATDEIKAK
+1023 
-1034 AANGDKIVLYGYA
+1034 IVPRNLD
-1047 VSISSGR
+1047 
-1054 YYNMVVTDVVKITDI
+1054 DV
-1069 ANVELDGEYT
+1069 AGL
-1079 MMGQVTALTSNGFVL
+1079 
-1094 TDATGSIFSFGK
+1094 
-1106 KSYEIGQEL
+1106 
-1115 VATGAIGAYNK
+1115 TGARVE
-1126 GFQLTTNKTT
+1126 Q
-1136 FLEGAV
+1136 
-1142 KAYTYPEAATA
+1142 
-1153 DAAAIDA
+1153 
-1160 FIANTDNRLATYV
+1160 
-1173 TLTGDL
+1173 
-1179 TISGNYYNVAIEGT
+1179 
-1193 TNMGSIYYP
+1193 
-1202 NDDIKAALSTGTNI
+1202 
-1216 TVKGYAMAVS
+1216 
-1226 GSGVKYYNVIATEAV
+1226 
-1241 TNYVIPKITPAATSM
+1241 PKITPAATSM

-1322 EAEAVA
+1322 DAEAVA

-1336 AAPSSGEGEGEGET
+1336 AAPSSGEDGGEGET

>member
-9 FTLPMLL
+9 FALPMLL

-31 VIPELEIAEELTG
+31 VIPELEIAAELTG

-54 DAAESSKTFAV
+54 DSQESSQTFAV

-81 VVNPDEGN
+81 VVNPDEGD

-101 TGTSRKAEI
+101 TGSTRKAEI

-121 YIEQK
+121 YVEQT
-126 GEQADAKVIFFDN
+126 GEVADAKVIFADN

-156 NEFQKYNKKGTG
+156 NEFQKFNKKGTG
-168 AAEVTYGSHSV
+168 AAEVTYDSRSV

-192 NNSDYSIN
+192 NNSDYTKN

-208 YFAANGNFTV
+208 YFAAGGTFTI
-218 NKIALEGEQKLHMEW
+218 NKIALDGEKNLHFEW

-243 DAPFNPDEFIVS
+243 DAPFNPAEFKLS
-255 LSADGQKWSKLTY
+255 LSADGTKWTEITY

-273 SAWDKASAD
+273 SAWDKASTD
-282 FQLKEAVEHLYIK
+282 FTLKEAAQYLYIK

-307 KLTTGAGGQ
+307 NLTTGAGGQ
-316 EIDLAAGE
+316 EVDLAAGSE
-324 AGDDPEQPSVDGT
+324 GQDPSEPSDPTVDGT

-363 FVRQGLGGAAA
+363 FVRQGLGGASAS
-374 NYAGTTFDFR
+374 YAGTTFNFR
-384 KSHASESYTGAS
+384 KTSASTGYAGAS
-396 GGNNAFGNKAD
+396 GGNNAFGNNVD

-424 LSMGLRVYSAYN
+424 LSMGLNTYGTYT

-449 TTYKPLTLTRDAADG
+449 ATYQPLTLTRPADKA
-464 WKMTTASFTVAES
+464 WQLTTASFTVAEA
-477 ESIVGLKFVSK
+477 ENIVGLKFVSK

-499 TLSTKDEGVKIEAVP
+499 TLTTKDEGVKVLPIP
-514 VVKTADAT
+514 IVKTADAT

-555 YTVEKAIAIQSPFSI
+555 YTVEKAIAIQSPFSV

-580 YEYYAYVVVDGKEY
+580 YEYYAYVVADGKEY
-594 KGDVKTFATEK
+594 KGDVKTFTTDK
-605 DQSTAVTYFADDFAT
+605 DSSVAVTYFADDFAT

-651 KTYDKDGSKYINVA
+651 KTYDQDGSKYINVA

-699 FFQTQD
+699 YFKTKD
-705 NSKFEVVASKNYTGD
+705 NSKFEVVASKNFTGD

-734 TDESINPKNTWTS
+734 TDETINPTNTWTS
-747 YSLDLSTKYAEEKA
+747 YSLDLSTKYAEEKS

-802 TETSATVAG
+802 TATSATLAG

-822 VGVEYRMSGA
+822 VGVEYRMSGV

-837 VAATAVAESFSVE
+837 VAAAAVAESFSVE
-850 LSNLVEEST
+850 VAELVEEST

-888 TPIAEVVDGQ
+888 TPIADVEFGN
-898 TYTMEGTVT
+898 TYTMEGQVT
-907 ALCTRGFIFTDATGS
+907 AVSTNGFVFTDATGS
-922 ILYYD
+922 IFFYGA
-927 KNYNA
+927 KN
-932 GYAVGQKLTIAAK
+932 YAVGQNLTITGE
-945 ISNYGKALQID
+945 ISSYDKYCMLQIK
-956 GTTATITEGE
+956 GSTATIVEGE
-966 AGTYTYPTPTYA
+966 AGTYTYPTPSYA
-978 DATVI
+978 DATAV
-983 DAFIANTENRLAS
+983 DA
-996 YVALAGTLSVNGNYY
+996 YVADTNNRKATYVAMAGTMSISGNYY
-1011 NVTVDGTTNQGS
+1011 NIVVDGTTNQGS
-1023 IYYATDEIKAK
+1023 FYYASDDTKALV
-1034 AANGDKIVLYGYA
+1034 ASGDKVVVYGYA
-1047 VSISSGR
+1047 VAANNGK
-1054 YYNMVVTDVVKITDI
+1054 YYNIVVTDVVKITDI
-1069 ANVELDGEYT
+1069 ANVEFEQSYT

-1094 TDATGSIFSFGK
+1094 TDATGSIFSYGK
-1106 KSYEIGQEL
+1106 KSYKIGQEL

-1126 GFQLTTNKTT
+1126 GFQLTSNKTT

-1142 KAYTYPEAATA
+1142 KEYTYPEAATA

-1179 TISGNYYNVAIEGT
+1179 AISGNYYNMTIEGT

-1202 NDDIKAALSTGTNI
+1202 NDEIKAALSTGTNI

-1226 GSGVKYYNVIATEAV
+1226 GSGVKYYNVIATEAT
-1241 TNYVIPKITPAATSM
+1241 TNYVIPKVTPAATSM
-1256 SFVAEGEAK
+1256 SFVAEGETK
-1265 TNELT
+1265 SVELT
-1270 VAGQGELSLFA
+1270 VAGQGENQLFA

-1290 AIEGTT
+1290 VIEGTT
-1296 LTVTAAANT
+1296 LKVTAAENT
-1305 TTEAKSA
+1305 STEAKSA
-1312 TVTVYMAESA
+1312 TVTVYMAASA
-1322 EAEAVA
+1322 DAEAVA
-1328 SVEIACSQ
+1328 SAEVACSQ
-1336 AAPSSGEGEGEGET
+1336 AAPSTGDEGDEPTPTEKSYVKVTSAADITAGEYLIVYEKGALALNGSLAKIDAEGNGAAVT
-1350 TEQVV
+1350 IADGKIASSADVDKLSFTFAVV
-1355 YTTGFESGEGFTA
+1355 DGGFTIKA
-1368 STTYNNATAVAF
+1368 KNGSYIGSTANSNQLLTSTSTAYVNVVELQSAGDIHIKGTAETVLRYNNAT
-1380 GPAGSQWKT
+1380 T
-1389 VYGTAST
+1389 NGT
-1396 TSAITGSQSMQM
+1396 
-1408 RWYTSAAS
+1408 
-1416 TLGYT
+1416 
-1421 YTDFDIANVTKVE
+1421 
-1434 FTAKNSNNMKV
+1434 
-1445 AVSYSTDAG
+1445 
-1454 ATWQNA
+1454 
-1460 QTFDLTSSKATY
+1460 
-1472 TYTVSA
+1472 
-1478 TGVSNVRLR
+1478 R
-1487 FDVVLPATAPTSTSR
+1487 FRYYKSTSYKNQQAIHLYKL
-1502 VYIDDVKVSGMK
+1502 VE

>member
-81 VVNPDEGN
+81 VVNPDEGD

-156 NEFQKYNKKGTG
+156 NEFQKFNKKGTG
-168 AAEVTYGSHSV
+168 AAEVTYDSRSV

-282 FQLKEAVEHLYIK
+282 FQLKEAVEYLYIK

-348 LTANTN
+348 LTENTK
-354 LDAFEAAGG
+354 LDAFDAAGG

-384 KSHASESYTGAS
+384 KSHASDSYTGAS

-449 TTYKPLTLTRDAADG
+449 ASYKPLTLTRDAADG

-555 YTVEKAIAIQSPFSI
+555 YTVEKAIAIQSPFSV

-580 YEYYAYVVVDGKEY
+580 YEYYAYVVADGKEY

-605 DQSTAVTYFADDFAT
+605 DQSTAVTYFADDFAAI
-620 VENNKVYTSGKWTF
+620 ENNKVYTSGKWTF

-651 KTYDKDGSKYINVA
+651 KTYDKDGSKYINIA
-665 PYSSSMSEVVAY
+665 PYSSSMTEVVAY

-682 FNVAD
+682 FNVAE
-687 AEGKKLT
+687 AQGKKLT

-699 FFQTQD
+699 YFQEKD
-705 NSKFEVVASKNYTGD
+705 NSKFEVVASKNFTGD
-720 VATATWEVVESYTY
+720 VAAATWEVVESYTY

-822 VGVEYRMSGA
+822 VGVEYRMSGV

-837 VAATAVAESFSVE
+837 VAAAAVAESFSVE

-859 YEYRAYAVAGEET
+859 YEYRAYAVKGEET

-883 APATV
+883 APATPSTPSVTIPELIASMTSNAAVYDADSDYVFEGVVLTDVDGGNYTYNNLIVMTEGATTPNNAVVIYNNPLNQTPSFNAGDKVRVTLKAGVAKTQVRYGVPQLTGITDSEIEKIGEGVAV
-888 TPIAEVVDGQ
+888 TPIK
-898 TYTMEGTVT
+898 
-907 ALCTRGFIFTDATGS
+907 IS
-922 ILYYD
+922 YD
-927 KNYNA
+927 KLVEYVNMP
-932 GYAVGQKLTIAAK
+932 VE
-945 ISNYGKALQID
+945 ID
-956 GTTATITEGE
+956 NVQSVATSG
-966 AGTYTYPTPTYA
+966 
-978 DATVI
+978 VWSSSS
-983 DAFIANTENRLAS
+983 ANTSHKFTVNGDEAQQFVV
-996 YVALAGTLSVNGNYY
+996 YVKKAAGVFVDVALATGNGTIKGIASVYSNAG
-1011 NVTVDGTTNQGS
+1011 Q
-1023 IYYATDEIKAK
+1023 
-1034 AANGDKIVLYGYA
+1034 IVPRNLD
-1047 VSISSGR
+1047 
-1054 YYNMVVTDVVKITDI
+1054 DV
-1069 ANVELDGEYT
+1069 AGL
-1079 MMGQVTALTSNGFVL
+1079 
-1094 TDATGSIFSFGK
+1094 
-1106 KSYEIGQEL
+1106 
-1115 VATGAIGAYNK
+1115 TGARVEQA
-1126 GFQLTTNKTT
+1126 
-1136 FLEGAV
+1136 
-1142 KAYTYPEAATA
+1142 
-1153 DAAAIDA
+1153 
-1160 FIANTDNRLATYV
+1160 
-1173 TLTGDL
+1173 
-1179 TISGNYYNVAIEGT
+1179 
-1193 TNMGSIYYP
+1193 
-1202 NDDIKAALSTGTNI
+1202 
-1216 TVKGYAMAVS
+1216 
-1226 GSGVKYYNVIATEAV
+1226 
-1241 TNYVIPKITPAATSM
+1241 KITPAATSM

-1270 VAGQGELSLFA
+1270 VAGQGELLLFA

-1322 EAEAVA
+1322 DAEAVA

-1336 AAPSSGEGEGEGET
+1336 AAPSTGDEGDEPT
-1350 TEQVV
+1350 TPTEKSYVKV
-1355 YTTGFESGEGFTA
+1355 
-1368 STTYNNATAVAF
+1368 
-1380 GPAGSQWKT
+1380 
-1389 VYGTAST
+1389 
-1396 TSAITGSQSMQM
+1396 
-1408 RWYTSAAS
+1408 TSAA
-1416 TLGYT
+1416 
-1421 YTDFDIANVTKVE
+1421 DI
-1434 FTAKNSNNMKV
+1434 TAGKYLIVYEAGAVAMNGGLSKIEVVSNGV
-1445 AVSYSTDAG
+1445 AVTITDGKIASTADIDSANFTIAVVEGGFSIQAAKGQYIG
-1454 ATWQNA
+1454 ATA
-1460 QTFDLTSSKATY
+1460 ASKNELKESTTTAYVNTITLNTDGSAHIVASVGNVLRYNSAADQARFRYYKAASY
-1472 TYTVSA
+1472 TGQKAIHLYKLVE
-1478 TGVSNVRLR
+1478 
-1487 FDVVLPATAPTSTSR
+1487 
-1502 VYIDDVKVSGMK
+1502 

>member
-81 VVNPDEGN
+81 VVNPDEGD

-168 AAEVTYGSHSV
+168 AAEVTYDSYSV

-282 FQLKEAVEHLYIK
+282 FQLKEAVEYLYIK

-337 KLYYESFDGVA
+337 KLYYESFDGVV
-348 LTANTN
+348 LSANTN
-354 LDAFEAAGG
+354 LDAFETAGG
-363 FVRQGLGGAAA
+363 FVRQGLGGASAS
-374 NYAGTTFDFR
+374 YAGTTFNFR
-384 KSHASESYTGAS
+384 KTSASTGYAGAS
-396 GGNNAFGNKAD
+396 GGNNAFGNNVD

-424 LSMGLRVYSAYN
+424 LSMGLNTYGTYT

-449 TTYKPLTLTRDAADG
+449 TTYKPLTLTRSADKA
-464 WKMTTASFTVAES
+464 WQLTTASFTVAEA
-477 ESIVGLKFVSK
+477 ENIVGLKFVSK
-488 VAEQQFRIDDL
+488 VKEQQFRIDDL
-499 TLSTKDEGVKIEAVP
+499 TLTTKDEGVKIEAVP

-580 YEYYAYVVVDGKEY
+580 YEYYAYVVADGKEY

-620 VENNKVYTSGKWTF
+620 IEDMVVYNSGKWTF
-634 TSTDAGWP
+634 TSTDTKWP
-642 ANAYLGWFG
+642 ANYKMGWYG
-651 KTYDKDGSKYINVA
+651 KTFNNGADKYITIA
-665 PYSSSMSEVVAY
+665 PYDTELTEVVAY

-682 FNVAD
+682 FNVAE
-687 AEGKKLT
+687 AQGKKLT

-699 FFQTQD
+699 YFKTKD
-705 NSKFEVVASKNYTGD
+705 NSKFEVVASKNFTGD
-720 VATATWEVVESYTY
+720 VAAATWEVVESYTY
-734 TDESINPKNTWTS
+734 TDETINPINTWTS

-786 APVDVLTVVTG
+786 APADVLTVVTG

-802 TETSATVAG
+802 TTTTATVAG

-832 ADYAK
+832 ADYTK
-837 VAATAVAESFSVE
+837 VAAAAVAESFSVE

-872 TYGEVKTFTTA
+872 TYGEVKTFTSA
-883 APATV
+883 AAVTPSTPSVTIPELIASMSESATVYDADSDYVFEGVVLTDVDGGNYTYNNLIVMTEGATTPNNAVVIYNNPLNQTPSFNAGDKVRVTLKAGVAKTQVRYGVPQLTGITDSEIEKIGEGVSV
-888 TPIAEVVDGQ
+888 TPIKI
-898 TYTMEGTVT
+898 T
-907 ALCTRGFIFTDATGS
+907 
-922 ILYYD
+922 YD
-927 KNYNA
+927 KLVEYVNMP
-932 GYAVGQKLTIAAK
+932 VE
-945 ISNYGKALQID
+945 ID
-956 GTTATITEGE
+956 NVQSVATSG
-966 AGTYTYPTPTYA
+966 
-978 DATVI
+978 VWSSSS
-983 DAFIANTENRLAS
+983 ANTSHKFTVNGDEAQQFIV
-996 YVALAGTLSVNGNYY
+996 YVKKAAGVFVDVALATGNGTIKGIASVYSNAG
-1011 NVTVDGTTNQGS
+1011 Q
-1023 IYYATDEIKAK
+1023 
-1034 AANGDKIVLYGYA
+1034 IVPRNLD
-1047 VSISSGR
+1047 
-1054 YYNMVVTDVVKITDI
+1054 DV
-1069 ANVELDGEYT
+1069 AGL
-1079 MMGQVTALTSNGFVL
+1079 
-1094 TDATGSIFSFGK
+1094 
-1106 KSYEIGQEL
+1106 
-1115 VATGAIGAYNK
+1115 TGARVE
-1126 GFQLTTNKTT
+1126 Q
-1136 FLEGAV
+1136 
-1142 KAYTYPEAATA
+1142 
-1153 DAAAIDA
+1153 
-1160 FIANTDNRLATYV
+1160 
-1173 TLTGDL
+1173 
-1179 TISGNYYNVAIEGT
+1179 S
-1193 TNMGSIYYP
+1193 
-1202 NDDIKAALSTGTNI
+1202 
-1216 TVKGYAMAVS
+1216 
-1226 GSGVKYYNVIATEAV
+1226 
-1241 TNYVIPKITPAATSM
+1241 KITPAATSM

-1270 VAGQGELSLFA
+1270 VAGQGELLLFA

-1336 AAPSSGEGEGEGET
+1336 AAPSSGEGGGET

-1380 GPAGSQWKT
+1380 GPAGSQWNT

-1396 TSAITGSQSMQM
+1396 TKPVTGSQSMQM
-1408 RWYTSAAS
+1408 RWYTSAAT

-1421 YTDFDIANVTKVE
+1421 YTDFDIENVTKVE
-1434 FTAKNSNNMKV
+1434 FSAMNTNNMKV

-1454 ATWQNA
+1454 TTWQNA

>member
-282 FQLKEAVEHLYIK
+282 FQLKEAVEYLYIK

-348 LTANTN
+348 LTENTK
-354 LDAFEAAGG
+354 LDAFDAAGG

-449 TTYKPLTLTRDAADG
+449 ASYKPLTLTRDAADG
-464 WKMTTASFTVAES
+464 WKMTTASFTVAEA
-477 ESIVGLKFVSK
+477 ENIVGLKFVSK

-580 YEYYAYVVVDGKEY
+580 YEYYAYVVADGKEY

-605 DQSTAVTYFADDFAT
+605 DQSTAVTYFADDFAAI
-620 VENNKVYTSGKWTF
+620 ENNKVYTSGKWTF

-651 KTYDKDGSKYINVA
+651 KTYSDGSKYINVA

-682 FNVAD
+682 FNVAE
-687 AEGKKLT
+687 AQGKKLT

-699 FFQTQD
+699 YFKTKD
-705 NSKFEVVASKNYTGD
+705 NSKFEVVASKNFTGD
-720 VATATWEVVESYTY
+720 VAAATWEVVESYTY
-734 TDESINPKNTWTS
+734 TDETINPLNTWTS
-747 YSLDLSTKYAEEKA
+747 YSLDLSTKYAEDKA

-802 TETSATVAG
+802 TTTTATVAG

-822 VGVEYRMSGA
+822 VGVEYRMSGV
-832 ADYAK
+832 ADYTK
-837 VAATAVAESFSVE
+837 VAAAAVAESFSVE

-883 APATV
+883 APATPSIPSVTIPELIASMTSNAAVYDADSDYVFEGVVLTDVDGGNYTYNNLIVMTEGATTPNNAVVIYNNPLNQTPSFNAGDKVRVTLKAGVAKTQVRYGVPQLTGITDSEIEKIGEGVVV
-888 TPIAEVVDGQ
+888 TPIK
-898 TYTMEGTVT
+898 
-907 ALCTRGFIFTDATGS
+907 IS
-922 ILYYD
+922 YD
-927 KNYNA
+927 KLVEYVNMP
-932 GYAVGQKLTIAAK
+932 VE
-945 ISNYGKALQID
+945 ID
-956 GTTATITEGE
+956 NVQSVATSG
-966 AGTYTYPTPTYA
+966 
-978 DATVI
+978 VWSSSS
-983 DAFIANTENRLAS
+983 ANTSHKFTVNGDESQQFVVYVKKAAGVFVD
-996 YVALAGTLSVNGNYY
+996 VALATGNGTIKGIASVYSNAG
-1011 NVTVDGTTNQGS
+1011 Q
-1023 IYYATDEIKAK
+1023 
-1034 AANGDKIVLYGYA
+1034 IVPRNLD
-1047 VSISSGR
+1047 
-1054 YYNMVVTDVVKITDI
+1054 DV
-1069 ANVELDGEYT
+1069 AGL
-1079 MMGQVTALTSNGFVL
+1079 
-1094 TDATGSIFSFGK
+1094 
-1106 KSYEIGQEL
+1106 
-1115 VATGAIGAYNK
+1115 TGARVE
-1126 GFQLTTNKTT
+1126 Q
-1136 FLEGAV
+1136 
-1142 KAYTYPEAATA
+1142 
-1153 DAAAIDA
+1153 
-1160 FIANTDNRLATYV
+1160 
-1173 TLTGDL
+1173 
-1179 TISGNYYNVAIEGT
+1179 
-1193 TNMGSIYYP
+1193 
-1202 NDDIKAALSTGTNI
+1202 
-1216 TVKGYAMAVS
+1216 
-1226 GSGVKYYNVIATEAV
+1226 
-1241 TNYVIPKITPAATSM
+1241 PKITAAATSM

-1270 VAGQGELSLFA
+1270 VAGQGELLLFA

-1322 EAEAVA
+1322 DAEAVA

-1336 AAPSSGEGEGEGET
+1336 AAPSSGEDGGET

-1368 STTYNNATAVAF
+1368 STTYNNVDPAAF

>member
-81 VVNPDEGN
+81 VVNPDEGD

-144 ASQDSNN
+144 ASKDSND

-168 AAEVTYGSHSV
+168 AAEVTYGSKSV

-282 FQLKEAVEHLYIK
+282 FQLKEAVEYLYIK

-337 KLYYESFDGVA
+337 KLYYESFDGIT
-348 LTANTN
+348 LTENTK
-354 LDAFEAAGG
+354 LDAFDAAGG

-384 KSHASESYTGAS
+384 KSHASDSYTGAS

-449 TTYKPLTLTRDAADG
+449 ASYKPLTLTRDAADG

-488 VAEQQFRIDDL
+488 VADQQFRIDDL

-514 VVKTADAT
+514 VVKTAEAT

-605 DQSTAVTYFADDFAT
+605 DQSTAVTYFADDFAAI
-620 VENNKVYTSGKWTF
+620 ENNKVYTSGKWTF

-651 KTYDKDGSKYINVA
+651 KIFNEDGSKYINVA

-682 FNVAD
+682 FNVAE
-687 AEGKKLT
+687 AQGKKLT

-699 FFQTQD
+699 YFQEKD

-720 VATATWEVVESYTY
+720 VAAATWEVVESYPY

-802 TETSATVAG
+802 TTTTATVAG

-822 VGVEYRMSGA
+822 VGVEYRMSGV

-837 VAATAVAESFSVE
+837 VAAAAVAESFSVE

-883 APATV
+883 AAEEEDPTTPSVTIPELIASMISNAAVYDADSDYVFEGVVLTDVDGGNYTYNNLIVMTEGATTPNNAVVIYNNPLNQTPSFNAGDKVRVTLKAGVAKTQVRYGVPQLTGITDSEIEKIGEGVAV
-888 TPIAEVVDGQ
+888 TPIK
-898 TYTMEGTVT
+898 
-907 ALCTRGFIFTDATGS
+907 IS
-922 ILYYD
+922 YD
-927 KNYNA
+927 KLVEYVNMP
-932 GYAVGQKLTIAAK
+932 VE
-945 ISNYGKALQID
+945 ID
-956 GTTATITEGE
+956 NVQSVATSG
-966 AGTYTYPTPTYA
+966 
-978 DATVI
+978 VWSSSS
-983 DAFIANTENRLAS
+983 ANTSHKFTVNGDESQQFVVYVKKAAGVFVD
-996 YVALAGTLSVNGNYY
+996 VALATGNGTIKGIASVYSNAG
-1011 NVTVDGTTNQGS
+1011 Q
-1023 IYYATDEIKAK
+1023 
-1034 AANGDKIVLYGYA
+1034 IVPRNLD
-1047 VSISSGR
+1047 
-1054 YYNMVVTDVVKITDI
+1054 DV
-1069 ANVELDGEYT
+1069 AGL
-1079 MMGQVTALTSNGFVL
+1079 
-1094 TDATGSIFSFGK
+1094 
-1106 KSYEIGQEL
+1106 
-1115 VATGAIGAYNK
+1115 TGARVE
-1126 GFQLTTNKTT
+1126 Q
-1136 FLEGAV
+1136 
-1142 KAYTYPEAATA
+1142 
-1153 DAAAIDA
+1153 
-1160 FIANTDNRLATYV
+1160 
-1173 TLTGDL
+1173 
-1179 TISGNYYNVAIEGT
+1179 S
-1193 TNMGSIYYP
+1193 
-1202 NDDIKAALSTGTNI
+1202 
-1216 TVKGYAMAVS
+1216 
-1226 GSGVKYYNVIATEAV
+1226 
-1241 TNYVIPKITPAATSM
+1241 KITPAATSM

-1322 EAEAVA
+1322 DAEAVA

-1336 AAPSSGEGEGEGET
+1336 AAPSSGEDGGET
-1350 TEQVV
+1350 TETWIVEEFTGLNKVYAGTLAFNAKQLTWTFYGCSSRNTTDQAAFPTADAAFTMGKKEDNTATGDTSIVNAYCETAAIAKGVSKLKFDYCGNGKKFKVQVLV
-1355 YTTGFESGEGFTA
+1355 GGVVKFEKDFDAYKSTDTTKSSGEL
-1368 STTYNNATAVAF
+1368 
-1380 GPAGSQWKT
+1380 
-1389 VYGTAST
+1389 
-1396 TSAITGSQSMQM
+1396 AITGATENAVI
-1408 RWYTSAAS
+1408 RFINTSGARR
-1416 TLGYT
+1416 
-1421 YTDFDIANVTKVE
+1421 VTIGNISWV
-1434 FTAKNSNNMKV
+1434 TA
-1445 AVSYSTDAG
+1445 
-1454 ATWQNA
+1454 Q
-1460 QTFDLTSSKATY
+1460 
-1472 TYTVSA
+1472 
-1478 TGVSNVRLR
+1478 
-1487 FDVVLPATAPTSTSR
+1487 
-1502 VYIDDVKVSGMK
+1502 

>member
-81 VVNPDEGN
+81 VVNPDEGD

-168 AAEVTYGSHSV
+168 AAEVTYDSRSV

-282 FQLKEAVEHLYIK
+282 FQLKEAVEYLYIK

-384 KSHASESYTGAS
+384 KSHASDSYTGAS

-449 TTYKPLTLTRDAADG
+449 TTYKPLTLTRSADKA
-464 WKMTTASFTVAES
+464 WQLTTASFTVAEA
-477 ESIVGLKFVSK
+477 ENIVGLKFVSK

-580 YEYYAYVVVDGKEY
+580 YEYYAYVVADGKEY

-605 DQSTAVTYFADDFAT
+605 DQSTAVTYFADDFAAI
-620 VENNKVYTSGKWTF
+620 ENNKVYTSGKWTF

-651 KTYDKDGSKYINVA
+651 KTFDAEKYINVA

-682 FNVAD
+682 FNVAE
-687 AEGKKLT
+687 AQGKKLT

-699 FFQTQD
+699 YFQEKD
-705 NSKFEVVASKNYTGD
+705 NSKFEVVASKNFTGD
-720 VATATWEVVESYTY
+720 VAAATWEVVESYTY
-734 TDESINPKNTWTS
+734 TDETINPINTWTS

-802 TETSATVAG
+802 TTTTATVAG

-832 ADYAK
+832 ADYTK
-837 VAATAVAESFSVE
+837 VAAAAVSESFSVE

-872 TYGEVKTFTTA
+872 TYGEVKTFTTT
-883 APATV
+883 APATPSTPSVTIPELIASMTSNAAVYDADSDYVFEGVVLTDVDGGNYTYNNLIVMTEGATTPNNAVVIYNNPLNQTPSFNAGDKVRVTLKAGVAKTQVRYGVPQLTGITDSEIEKIGEGVAV
-888 TPIAEVVDGQ
+888 TPIK
-898 TYTMEGTVT
+898 
-907 ALCTRGFIFTDATGS
+907 IS
-922 ILYYD
+922 YD
-927 KNYNA
+927 KLVEYVNMP
-932 GYAVGQKLTIAAK
+932 VE
-945 ISNYGKALQID
+945 ID
-956 GTTATITEGE
+956 NVQSVATSG
-966 AGTYTYPTPTYA
+966 
-978 DATVI
+978 VWSSSS
-983 DAFIANTENRLAS
+983 ANTSHKFTVNGDEAQQFVV
-996 YVALAGTLSVNGNYY
+996 YVKKAAGVFVDVALATGNGTIKGIASVYSNAG
-1011 NVTVDGTTNQGS
+1011 Q
-1023 IYYATDEIKAK
+1023 
-1034 AANGDKIVLYGYA
+1034 IVPRNLD
-1047 VSISSGR
+1047 
-1054 YYNMVVTDVVKITDI
+1054 DV
-1069 ANVELDGEYT
+1069 AGL
-1079 MMGQVTALTSNGFVL
+1079 
-1094 TDATGSIFSFGK
+1094 
-1106 KSYEIGQEL
+1106 
-1115 VATGAIGAYNK
+1115 TGARVE
-1126 GFQLTTNKTT
+1126 Q
-1136 FLEGAV
+1136 
-1142 KAYTYPEAATA
+1142 
-1153 DAAAIDA
+1153 
-1160 FIANTDNRLATYV
+1160 
-1173 TLTGDL
+1173 
-1179 TISGNYYNVAIEGT
+1179 
-1193 TNMGSIYYP
+1193 
-1202 NDDIKAALSTGTNI
+1202 
-1216 TVKGYAMAVS
+1216 
-1226 GSGVKYYNVIATEAV
+1226 
-1241 TNYVIPKITPAATSM
+1241 PKITPAATSM

-1270 VAGQGELSLFA
+1270 VAGQGELLLFA

-1336 AAPSSGEGEGEGET
+1336 AAPSSGEGEGEGEGGT
-1350 TEQVV
+1350 TTKNYVKV
-1355 YTTGFESGEGFTA
+1355 
-1368 STTYNNATAVAF
+1368 
-1380 GPAGSQWKT
+1380 
-1389 VYGTAST
+1389 
-1396 TSAITGSQSMQM
+1396 
-1408 RWYTSAAS
+1408 TSAADITAGQYLIVYEAGALALNGSLAKIDAEGNGSAVTIADGKIAS
-1416 TLGYT
+1416 TEDVDKMSFTFAVVDGG
-1421 YTDFDIANVTKVE
+1421 FSIKAANGSYIGSTANENKLLTSTTTAYVNVVE
-1434 FTAKNSNNMKV
+1434 FQTAGDVHIKGKAN
-1445 AVSYSTDAG
+1445 AVLRY
-1454 ATWQNA
+1454 N
-1460 QTFDLTSSKATY
+1460 KATTNGTRFRYYKATSY
-1472 TYTVSA
+1472 TSQQPIHLYKLVE
-1478 TGVSNVRLR
+1478 
-1487 FDVVLPATAPTSTSR
+1487 
-1502 VYIDDVKVSGMK
+1502 

>member
-110 IVSTILFKRSI
+110 IISTILFKRSI

-168 AAEVTYGSHSV
+168 AAEVTYGSYSV

-282 FQLKEAVEHLYIK
+282 FQLKEAVEYLYIK

-337 KLYYESFDGVA
+337 KLYYESFDGVV
-348 LTANTN
+348 LSANTK
-354 LDAFEAAGG
+354 LDAFDAAGG

-449 TTYKPLTLTRDAADG
+449 ASYKPLTLTRDAADG
-464 WKMTTASFTVAES
+464 WKMTTASFTVAEA
-477 ESIVGLKFVSK
+477 ENIVGLKFVSK

-580 YEYYAYVVVDGKEY
+580 YEYYAYVVADGKEY

-605 DQSTAVTYFADDFAT
+605 DQSTAVTYFADDFAAI
-620 VENNKVYTSGKWTF
+620 EDKVVYNSGKWTF
-634 TSTDAGWP
+634 TSTDTKWP
-642 ANAYLGWFG
+642 ANYKMGWYG
-651 KTYDKDGSKYINVA
+651 KTFNNGADKYITIA
-665 PYSSSMSEVVAY
+665 PYDTELTEVVAY

-682 FNVAD
+682 FNVAE
-687 AEGKKLT
+687 AQGKKLT

-699 FFQTQD
+699 YFQTKD

-720 VATATWEVVESYTY
+720 VAAATWEVVESYTY
-734 TDESINPKNTWTS
+734 TDETINPLNTWTS

-822 VGVEYRMSGA
+822 VGVEYRMSGV
-832 ADYAK
+832 ADYTK
-837 VAATAVAESFSVE
+837 VAAAAVAESFSVE

-859 YEYRAYAVAGEET
+859 YEYRAYAVKGEET

-883 APATV
+883 AAVTPSTPSVTIPELIASMSESATVYDADSDYVFEGVVLTDVDGGNYTYNNLIVMTEGATTPNNAVVIYNNPLNQTPSFNAGDKVRVTLKAGVAKTQVRYGVPQLTGITDSEIEKIGEGVAV
-888 TPIAEVVDGQ
+888 TPIKI
-898 TYTMEGTVT
+898 T
-907 ALCTRGFIFTDATGS
+907 
-922 ILYYD
+922 YD
-927 KNYNA
+927 KLVEYVNMP
-932 GYAVGQKLTIAAK
+932 VE
-945 ISNYGKALQID
+945 ID
-956 GTTATITEGE
+956 NVQSVATSG
-966 AGTYTYPTPTYA
+966 
-978 DATVI
+978 VWSSSS
-983 DAFIANTENRLAS
+983 ANTSHKFTVNGDESQQFVVYVKKAAGVFVD
-996 YVALAGTLSVNGNYY
+996 VALATGNGTIKGIASVYSNAG
-1011 NVTVDGTTNQGS
+1011 Q
-1023 IYYATDEIKAK
+1023 
-1034 AANGDKIVLYGYA
+1034 IVPRNLD
-1047 VSISSGR
+1047 
-1054 YYNMVVTDVVKITDI
+1054 DV
-1069 ANVELDGEYT
+1069 AGL
-1079 MMGQVTALTSNGFVL
+1079 
-1094 TDATGSIFSFGK
+1094 
-1106 KSYEIGQEL
+1106 
-1115 VATGAIGAYNK
+1115 TGARVE
-1126 GFQLTTNKTT
+1126 Q
-1136 FLEGAV
+1136 
-1142 KAYTYPEAATA
+1142 
-1153 DAAAIDA
+1153 
-1160 FIANTDNRLATYV
+1160 
-1173 TLTGDL
+1173 
-1179 TISGNYYNVAIEGT
+1179 S
-1193 TNMGSIYYP
+1193 
-1202 NDDIKAALSTGTNI
+1202 
-1216 TVKGYAMAVS
+1216 
-1226 GSGVKYYNVIATEAV
+1226 
-1241 TNYVIPKITPAATSM
+1241 KITPAATSM

-1270 VAGQGELSLFA
+1270 VAGQGELLLFA

-1336 AAPSSGEGEGEGET
+1336 AAPSSGEDGGET
-1350 TEQVV
+1350 TETWIVEEFTGLNKAYAGTLAFNAKQLTWTLYGCSSRNTTDQAAFPTADAAFTMGKTADNTATGDASITNAYCESAAIANGVSKLKFDYCGNGKKFKVQVLV
-1355 YTTGFESGEGFTA
+1355 GGAVKFEKEFDAYSNTSVTKSSGEL
-1368 STTYNNATAVAF
+1368 
-1380 GPAGSQWKT
+1380 
-1389 VYGTAST
+1389 
-1396 TSAITGSQSMQM
+1396 AITDATENAVI
-1408 RWYTSAAS
+1408 RFINTSGARR
-1416 TLGYT
+1416 
-1421 YTDFDIANVTKVE
+1421 VTIGNISWV
-1434 FTAKNSNNMKV
+1434 TA
-1445 AVSYSTDAG
+1445 
-1454 ATWQNA
+1454 Q
-1460 QTFDLTSSKATY
+1460 
-1472 TYTVSA
+1472 
-1478 TGVSNVRLR
+1478 
-1487 FDVVLPATAPTSTSR
+1487 
-1502 VYIDDVKVSGMK
+1502 

>member
-54 DAAESSKTFAV
+54 DAAESSKNFAV

-110 IVSTILFKRSI
+110 IISTILFKRSI

-168 AAEVTYGSHSV
+168 AAEVTYGSYSV
-179 TVRSNSPSNDTKY
+179 TVRSNSPSNDTMY

-282 FQLKEAVEHLYIK
+282 FQLKEAVEYLYIK

-337 KLYYESFDGVA
+337 KLYYESFDGIA
-348 LTANTN
+348 LTENTN
-354 LDAFEAAGG
+354 LDAFDAAGG
-363 FVRQGLGGAAA
+363 FVRQGLGGASAS
-374 NYAGTTFDFR
+374 YAGTTFNFR
-384 KSHASESYTGAS
+384 KTSASTGYAGAS

-424 LSMGLRVYSAYN
+424 LSMGLNTYGNYT

-449 TTYKPLTLTRDAADG
+449 TTYKPLTLTRSADKA
-464 WKMTTASFTVAES
+464 WQLTTASFTVAES

-555 YTVEKAIAIQSPFSI
+555 YTVEKAIAIQSPFSV

-605 DQSTAVTYFADDFAT
+605 DQSTAVTYFADDFAAI
-620 VENNKVYTSGKWTF
+620 EDKVVYNSGKWTF
-634 TSTDAGWP
+634 TSTDTKWP
-642 ANAYLGWFG
+642 ANYKMGWYG
-651 KTYDKDGSKYINVA
+651 KTFNNGADKYITIA
-665 PYSSSMSEVVAY
+665 PYDTELTEVVAY

-682 FNVAD
+682 FNVAE
-687 AEGKKLT
+687 AQGKKLT

-699 FFQTQD
+699 YFKTKD
-705 NSKFEVVASKNYTGD
+705 NSKFEVVASKNFTGD
-720 VATATWEVVESYTY
+720 VAAATWEVVESYTY
-734 TDESINPKNTWTS
+734 TDETINPLNTWTS
-747 YSLDLSTKYAEEKA
+747 YSLDLSTKYAEEKS

-802 TETSATVAG
+802 TTTTATVAG

-822 VGVEYRMSGA
+822 VGVEYRMSGV
-832 ADYAK
+832 ADYTK
-837 VAATAVAESFSVE
+837 IAATAVAESFSVE

-859 YEYRAYAVAGEET
+859 YEYRAYAVKGEET

-883 APATV
+883 AAEEEDPTTPSVTIPELIASMTSNAAVYDADSDYVFEGVVLTDVDGGNYTYNNLIVMTEGATTPNNAVVIYNNPLNQTPSFNAGDKVRVTLKAGVAKTQVRYGVPQLTGITDSEIEKIGEGVVV
-888 TPIAEVVDGQ
+888 TPIK
-898 TYTMEGTVT
+898 
-907 ALCTRGFIFTDATGS
+907 IS
-922 ILYYD
+922 YD
-927 KNYNA
+927 KLVEYVNMP
-932 GYAVGQKLTIAAK
+932 VE
-945 ISNYGKALQID
+945 ID
-956 GTTATITEGE
+956 NVQSVATSG
-966 AGTYTYPTPTYA
+966 
-978 DATVI
+978 VWSSSS
-983 DAFIANTENRLAS
+983 ANTSHKFTVNGDESQQFVVYVKKAAGVFVD
-996 YVALAGTLSVNGNYY
+996 VALATGNGTIKGIASVYSNAG
-1011 NVTVDGTTNQGS
+1011 Q
-1023 IYYATDEIKAK
+1023 
-1034 AANGDKIVLYGYA
+1034 IVPRNLD
-1047 VSISSGR
+1047 
-1054 YYNMVVTDVVKITDI
+1054 DV
-1069 ANVELDGEYT
+1069 AGL
-1079 MMGQVTALTSNGFVL
+1079 
-1094 TDATGSIFSFGK
+1094 
-1106 KSYEIGQEL
+1106 
-1115 VATGAIGAYNK
+1115 TGARVE
-1126 GFQLTTNKTT
+1126 Q
-1136 FLEGAV
+1136 
-1142 KAYTYPEAATA
+1142 
-1153 DAAAIDA
+1153 
-1160 FIANTDNRLATYV
+1160 
-1173 TLTGDL
+1173 
-1179 TISGNYYNVAIEGT
+1179 
-1193 TNMGSIYYP
+1193 
-1202 NDDIKAALSTGTNI
+1202 
-1216 TVKGYAMAVS
+1216 
-1226 GSGVKYYNVIATEAV
+1226 
-1241 TNYVIPKITPAATSM
+1241 PKITAAATSM

-1270 VAGQGELSLFA
+1270 VAGQGELLLFA

-1336 AAPSSGEGEGEGET
+1336 AAPSTGEDGGET
-1350 TEQVV
+1350 TETWIVEEFTGLNKVYAGTLAFNAKQLTWTFYGCSSRNTTDQAAFPTADAAFTMGKKEDNTATGDTSIVNAYCETAAIAKGVSKLKFDYCGNGKKFKVQVLV
-1355 YTTGFESGEGFTA
+1355 GGAVKFEKEFDAYSNTSVTKSSGEL
-1368 STTYNNATAVAF
+1368 
-1380 GPAGSQWKT
+1380 
-1389 VYGTAST
+1389 
-1396 TSAITGSQSMQM
+1396 AITGATENAVI
-1408 RWYTSAAS
+1408 RFINTSGARR
-1416 TLGYT
+1416 
-1421 YTDFDIANVTKVE
+1421 VTIGNISWV
-1434 FTAKNSNNMKV
+1434 TA
-1445 AVSYSTDAG
+1445 
-1454 ATWQNA
+1454 Q
-1460 QTFDLTSSKATY
+1460 
-1472 TYTVSA
+1472 
-1478 TGVSNVRLR
+1478 
-1487 FDVVLPATAPTSTSR
+1487 
-1502 VYIDDVKVSGMK
+1502 

>member
-9 FTLPMLL
+9 FALPMLL

-31 VIPELEIAEELTG
+31 VIPELEIAAELTG

-54 DAAESSKTFAV
+54 DATESSQTFAV

-81 VVNPDEGN
+81 VVNPDEGD

-101 TGTSRKAEI
+101 TGSTRKAEI

-126 GEQADAKVIFFDN
+126 GEQADAKVIFADN

-156 NEFQKYNKKGTG
+156 NEFQKFNKKGTG
-168 AAEVTYGSHSV
+168 AAEVTYDSKSV

-192 NNSDYSIN
+192 NNSDYTKN

-208 YFAANGNFTV
+208 YFAAGGTFTI
-218 NKIALEGEQKLHMEW
+218 NKIALDGETKLHMEW

-243 DAPFNPDEFIVS
+243 DAPFNPAEFKLS
-255 LSADGQKWSKLTY
+255 LSADGVKWTEITY

-273 SAWDKASAD
+273 SAWDKASTD
-282 FQLKEAVEHLYIK
+282 FTLKEAAQYLYIK

-307 KLTTGAGGQ
+307 NLTTGAGGQ
-316 EIDLAAGE
+316 EVDLAAGSE
-324 AGDDPEQPSVDGT
+324 GQDPSEPSDPTVEGT
-337 KLYYESFDGVA
+337 KLYYESFDGVV
-348 LTANTN
+348 LSANTK
-354 LDAFEAAGG
+354 LDAFETAGG
-363 FVRQGLGGAAA
+363 FVRQGLGGAGAS
-374 NYAGTTFDFR
+374 YTGTTFDFR
-384 KSHASESYTGAS
+384 KSHASESYAGAS

-416 VGTAQNID
+416 VGNAQNID

-449 TTYKPLTLTRDAADG
+449 ATYKPLTLTRDAADG
-464 WKMTTASFTVAES
+464 WKMTTASFTVAEN

-499 TLSTKDEGVKIEAVP
+499 TLSTKDEGVKIESVP
-514 VVKTADAT
+514 VVKTAEAA

-528 ATIGGSYEFDGTIS
+528 ATLGGSYEFDGTIS

-555 YTVEKAIAIQSPFSI
+555 YTVEKAIAIQTPFSV
-570 TLNTLTDGTN
+570 TLNTLNDGTN

-605 DQSTAVTYFADDFAT
+605 DTSVAVTYFVDDFAAI
-620 VENNKVYTSGKWTF
+620 ENNKVYTSGKWTF

-651 KTYDKDGSKYINVA
+651 KTYSDGSKYINVA

-699 FFQTQD
+699 YFKTKD
-705 NSKFEVVASKNYTGD
+705 NSKFEVVASKDYTGD

-734 TDESINPKNTWTS
+734 TDETINPINTWTS
-747 YSLDLSTKYAEEKA
+747 YSLDLSTKYAAEKA

-776 LDNVEFGAVE
+776 LDNVEFGAYE
-786 APVDVLTVVTG
+786 APVEVLAVATG
-797 EATNV
+797 EATDV
-802 TETSATVAG
+802 TATSATLAG

-822 VGVEYRMSGA
+822 VGVEYRMSGV
-832 ADYAK
+832 ADYTK
-837 VAATAVAESFSVE
+837 VAASAVAEAFTVAVAE
-850 LSNLVEEST
+850 LVEEST
-859 YEYRAYAVAGEET
+859 YEYRAYAVKGEET

-883 APATV
+883 AAEEEDPT
-888 TPIAEVVDGQ
+888 TPIASVELNG
-898 TYTMEGTVT
+898 TYTVKGVVT
-907 ALCTRGFIFTDATGS
+907 ALSARGFILTDESGS
-922 ILYYD
+922 IFY
-927 KNYNA
+927 YNA
-932 GYAVGQKLTIAAK
+932 NYKANYVVGQELTVTGK
-945 ISNYGKALQID
+945 ISQYNKGLQID
-956 GTTATITEGE
+956 GTSATIVEGE
-966 AGTYTYPTPTYA
+966 VVGYEYPTP
-978 DATVI
+978 
-983 DAFIANTENRLAS
+983 
-996 YVALAGTLSVNGNYY
+996 
-1011 NVTVDGTTNQGS
+1011 
-1023 IYYATDEIKAK
+1023 
-1034 AANGDKIVLYGYA
+1034 AA
-1047 VSISSGR
+1047 
-1054 YYNMVVTDVVKITDI
+1054 
-1069 ANVELDGEYT
+1069 
-1079 MMGQVTALTSNGFVL
+1079 
-1094 TDATGSIFSFGK
+1094 
-1106 KSYEIGQEL
+1106 
-1115 VATGAIGAYNK
+1115 
-1126 GFQLTTNKTT
+1126 
-1136 FLEGAV
+1136 
-1142 KAYTYPEAATA
+1142 A

-1160 FIANTDNRLATYV
+1160 FIANTANRFATYV
-1173 TLTGDL
+1173 ELTGDL
-1179 TISGNYYNVAIEGT
+1179 EISGNYYNVTVAGT
-1193 TNMGSIYYP
+1193 KNMGSIYYP
-1202 NDDIKAALSTGTNI
+1202 TNDIKSALATGTNI
-1216 TVKGYAMAVS
+1216 TIKGYAIAVS
-1226 GSGVKYYNVIATEAV
+1226 GGKYYNMVVSEAT
-1241 TNYVIPKITPAATSM
+1241 TNYVIPKITPASTSM
-1256 SFVAEGEAK
+1256 SFVAEGETK
-1265 TNELT
+1265 SVELT
-1270 VAGQGELSLFA
+1270 VAGQGENQLFA
-1281 KSSDEHFTA
+1281 TSSDEHFTA
-1290 AIEGTT
+1290 VIEGTT
-1296 LTVTAAANT
+1296 LKVTAAENT

-1322 EAEAVA
+1322 DAEAVVSA
-1328 SVEIACSQ
+1328 EIACSQ
-1336 AAPSSGEGEGEGET
+1336 AAPSSGEGDGEGEGET

>member
-1 MKHLKHLL
+1 
-9 FTLPMLL
+9 MLL

-110 IVSTILFKRSI
+110 IISTILFKRSI

-144 ASQDSNN
+144 ASKDSND

-168 AAEVTYGSHSV
+168 AAEVTYGSYSV

-337 KLYYESFDGVA
+337 KLYYESFDGIA
-348 LTANTN
+348 LTENTN
-354 LDAFEAAGG
+354 LDAFDAAGG
-363 FVRQGLGGAAA
+363 FVRQGLGGASAS
-374 NYAGTTFDFR
+374 YVGTTFNFR
-384 KSHASESYTGAS
+384 KTSASTGYAGAS
-396 GGNNAFGNKAD
+396 GGNNAFGNNVD

-424 LSMGLRVYSAYN
+424 LSMGLNTYGTYT

-449 TTYKPLTLTRDAADG
+449 TTYKPLTLTRSADKA
-464 WKMTTASFTVAES
+464 WQLTTASFTVAEA
-477 ESIVGLKFVSK
+477 ENIVGLKFVSK

-580 YEYYAYVVVDGKEY
+580 YEYYAYVVADGKEY

-605 DQSTAVTYFADDFAT
+605 DQSTAVTYFADDFAAI
-620 VENNKVYTSGKWTF
+620 ENNKVYTSGKWTF

-651 KTYDKDGSKYINVA
+651 KTYSDGSKYINVA

-682 FNVAD
+682 FNVAE
-687 AEGKKLT
+687 AQGKKLT

-699 FFQTQD
+699 YFLTKD
-705 NSKFEVVASKNYTGD
+705 NSKFEVVASKNFTGD
-720 VATATWEVVESYTY
+720 VAAATWEVVESYTY
-734 TDESINPKNTWTS
+734 TDETINPLNTWTS

-802 TETSATVAG
+802 TTTTATVAG
-811 SYSGVTEAPAE
+811 SYSGVTETPAE
-822 VGVEYRMSGA
+822 VGVEYRMSGV
-832 ADYAK
+832 ADYTK
-837 VAATAVAESFSVE
+837 VAAAAVAESFSVE

-883 APATV
+883 APATPSTPSVTIPELIASMTSNAAVYDADSDYVFEGVVLTDVDGGNYTYNNLIVMTEGATTPNNAVVIYNNPLNQTPSFNAGDKVRVTLKAGVAKTQVRYGVPQLTGITDSEIEKIGEGVAV
-888 TPIAEVVDGQ
+888 TPIK
-898 TYTMEGTVT
+898 
-907 ALCTRGFIFTDATGS
+907 IS
-922 ILYYD
+922 YD
-927 KNYNA
+927 KLVEYVNMP
-932 GYAVGQKLTIAAK
+932 VE
-945 ISNYGKALQID
+945 ID
-956 GTTATITEGE
+956 NVQSVATSG
-966 AGTYTYPTPTYA
+966 
-978 DATVI
+978 VWSSSS
-983 DAFIANTENRLAS
+983 ANTSHKFTVNGDESQQFVVYVKKAAGVFVD
-996 YVALAGTLSVNGNYY
+996 VALATGNGTIKGIASVYSNAG
-1011 NVTVDGTTNQGS
+1011 Q
-1023 IYYATDEIKAK
+1023 
-1034 AANGDKIVLYGYA
+1034 IVPRNLD
-1047 VSISSGR
+1047 
-1054 YYNMVVTDVVKITDI
+1054 DV
-1069 ANVELDGEYT
+1069 AGL
-1079 MMGQVTALTSNGFVL
+1079 
-1094 TDATGSIFSFGK
+1094 
-1106 KSYEIGQEL
+1106 
-1115 VATGAIGAYNK
+1115 TGARVE
-1126 GFQLTTNKTT
+1126 Q
-1136 FLEGAV
+1136 
-1142 KAYTYPEAATA
+1142 
-1153 DAAAIDA
+1153 
-1160 FIANTDNRLATYV
+1160 
-1173 TLTGDL
+1173 
-1179 TISGNYYNVAIEGT
+1179 
-1193 TNMGSIYYP
+1193 
-1202 NDDIKAALSTGTNI
+1202 
-1216 TVKGYAMAVS
+1216 
-1226 GSGVKYYNVIATEAV
+1226 
-1241 TNYVIPKITPAATSM
+1241 PKITPAATSM

-1270 VAGQGELSLFA
+1270 VAGQGELLLFA

-1336 AAPSSGEGEGEGET
+1336 AAPSSGEDGGET

-1355 YTTGFESGEGFTA
+1355 YTTGFEVNNRDTSTSNSYTVDAKTYTADGKVWTFVYADLVTTGKPLVGSFNAMARIAKNTTNTPTITTAAISETNKVTKVVFKSTAPATISMKVQYSTDNGVTWVDSDFNQALTTTTTEYTANINASGSVMIRFAPYVTNGTA
-1368 STTYNNATAVAF
+1368 TSSNRDIKVDDV
-1380 GPAGSQWKT
+1380 T
-1389 VYGTAST
+1389 VYG
-1396 TSAITGSQSMQM
+1396 
-1408 RWYTSAAS
+1408 
-1416 TLGYT
+1416 
-1421 YTDFDIANVTKVE
+1421 
-1434 FTAKNSNNMKV
+1434 MK
-1445 AVSYSTDAG
+1445 
-1454 ATWQNA
+1454 
-1460 QTFDLTSSKATY
+1460 
-1472 TYTVSA
+1472 
-1478 TGVSNVRLR
+1478 
-1487 FDVVLPATAPTSTSR
+1487 
-1502 VYIDDVKVSGMK
+1502 

>member
-282 FQLKEAVEHLYIK
+282 FQLKEAVEYLYIK

-337 KLYYESFDGVA
+337 KLYYESFDGVV
-348 LTANTN
+348 LSANTK
-354 LDAFEAAGG
+354 LDAFDTAGG

-384 KSHASESYTGAS
+384 KSHASDSYTGAS

-424 LSMGLRVYSAYN
+424 LSMGLRVYSVYN

-449 TTYKPLTLTRDAADG
+449 ATYKPLTLTRDAADG
-464 WKMTTASFTVAES
+464 WKMTTASFTVAEA
-477 ESIVGLKFVSK
+477 ENIVGLKFVSK

-580 YEYYAYVVVDGKEY
+580 YEYYAYVVADGKEY

-605 DQSTAVTYFADDFAT
+605 DQSTAVTYFADDFAAI
-620 VENNKVYTSGKWTF
+620 ENNKVYTSGKWTF

-651 KTYDKDGSKYINVA
+651 KTYDKDGSKYINIA
-665 PYSSSMSEVVAY
+665 PYSSSMTEVVAY

-699 FFQTQD
+699 YFKTKD

-720 VATATWEVVESYTY
+720 VAAATWEVVESYTY
-734 TDESINPKNTWTS
+734 TDETINPINTWTS

-802 TETSATVAG
+802 TATTATVAG

-832 ADYAK
+832 ADYTK
-837 VAATAVAESFSVE
+837 VAAAAVAESFSVE

-883 APATV
+883 AAVTPSSPSVTIPELIASMSESATVYDADSDYVFEGVVLTDVDGGNYTYNNLIVMTEGATTPNNAVVIYNNPLNQTPSFNAGDKVRVTLKAGVAKTQVRYGVPQLTGITDSEIEKIGEGVAV
-888 TPIAEVVDGQ
+888 TPIKISYDKLVEYVNMPVEIDNVQSVATSGVWSSSSANTSHKFTVNGDESQQFVVYVKKAAGVFVD
-898 TYTMEGTVT
+898 VN
-907 ALCTRGFIFTDATGS
+907 LATGNGTIKGIAS
-922 ILYYD
+922 VYS
-927 KNYNA
+927 NA
-932 GYAVGQKLTIAAK
+932 G
-945 ISNYGKALQID
+945 QIVPRNLD
-956 GTTATITEGE
+956 
-966 AGTYTYPTPTYA
+966 
-978 DATVI
+978 
-983 DAFIANTENRLAS
+983 
-996 YVALAGTLSVNGNYY
+996 
-1011 NVTVDGTTNQGS
+1011 
-1023 IYYATDEIKAK
+1023 
-1034 AANGDKIVLYGYA
+1034 
-1047 VSISSGR
+1047 
-1054 YYNMVVTDVVKITDI
+1054 DI
-1069 ANVELDGEYT
+1069 AGL
-1079 MMGQVTALTSNGFVL
+1079 
-1094 TDATGSIFSFGK
+1094 
-1106 KSYEIGQEL
+1106 
-1115 VATGAIGAYNK
+1115 TGARVEQA
-1126 GFQLTTNKTT
+1126 
-1136 FLEGAV
+1136 
-1142 KAYTYPEAATA
+1142 
-1153 DAAAIDA
+1153 
-1160 FIANTDNRLATYV
+1160 
-1173 TLTGDL
+1173 
-1179 TISGNYYNVAIEGT
+1179 
-1193 TNMGSIYYP
+1193 
-1202 NDDIKAALSTGTNI
+1202 
-1216 TVKGYAMAVS
+1216 
-1226 GSGVKYYNVIATEAV
+1226 
-1241 TNYVIPKITPAATSM
+1241 KITPAATSM

-1322 EAEAVA
+1322 DAEAVA

-1336 AAPSSGEGEGEGET
+1336 AAPSSGEDGGET
-1350 TEQVV
+1350 TETWIVEEFTGLNKAYAGTLAFNAKQLTWTLYGCSSRNTTDQAAFPTADAAFTMGKTADNTATGDASITNAYCESAAIANGVSKLKFDYCGNGKKFKVQVLV
-1355 YTTGFESGEGFTA
+1355 GGAVKFEKEFDAYSNTSVTKSSGEL
-1368 STTYNNATAVAF
+1368 
-1380 GPAGSQWKT
+1380 
-1389 VYGTAST
+1389 
-1396 TSAITGSQSMQM
+1396 AITDATENAVI
-1408 RWYTSAAS
+1408 RFINTSGARR
-1416 TLGYT
+1416 
-1421 YTDFDIANVTKVE
+1421 VTIGNISWV
-1434 FTAKNSNNMKV
+1434 TA
-1445 AVSYSTDAG
+1445 
-1454 ATWQNA
+1454 Q
-1460 QTFDLTSSKATY
+1460 
-1472 TYTVSA
+1472 
-1478 TGVSNVRLR
+1478 
-1487 FDVVLPATAPTSTSR
+1487 
-1502 VYIDDVKVSGMK
+1502 

>member
-9 FTLPMLL
+9 FALPMML
-16 IAMSFAGCNTEEVDP
+16 IALSFAGCNTEDVDP
-31 VIPELEIAEELTG
+31 VIPQLEIAEEITG

-54 DAAESSKTFAV
+54 DAVESSKTFAV

-71 TAVSSNADWC
+71 TAVSSNADWA
-81 VVNPDEGN
+81 VVTPEEGE

-101 TGTSRKAEI
+101 TGTTRKAEI

-144 ASQDSNN
+144 ASKDSND

-156 NEFQKYNKKGTG
+156 NEFQNFNKKGTG
-168 AAEVTYGSHSV
+168 AAEVTYDSKSV
-179 TVRSNSPSNDTKY
+179 TVRSNSPSNEVKY
-192 NNSDYSIN
+192 NDSDYSKN

-208 YFAANGNFTV
+208 YFAAGGVFTI
-218 NKIALEGEQKLHMEW
+218 NKIALGGEQKLHMEW
-233 GVERNEYGNY
+233 GVERNEYNNY
-243 DAPFNPDEFIVS
+243 DAPFNPEEFIVS
-255 LSADGQKWSKLTY
+255 LSADGVKWSQLTY
-268 TRSDY
+268 NRSDY
-273 SAWDKASAD
+273 KAWDKASAD
-282 FQLKEAVEHLYIK
+282 FQLKEAAEYLYIK
-295 MEASVAT
+295 MEASIAT

-324 AGDDPEQPSVDGT
+324 GEQEPGDEPSTDGT
-337 KLYYESFDGVA
+337 KLYYESFDGVT

-354 LDAFEAAGG
+354 LDAFDAAGG
-363 FVRQGLGGAAA
+363 FVRQGLGGASAS
-374 NYAGTTFDFR
+374 YAGTTFNFR
-384 KSHASESYTGAS
+384 KTSASTGYAGAS
-396 GGNNAFGNKAD
+396 GGNNAFGNNVD

-424 LSMGLRVYSAYN
+424 LSMGLNTYGNYT

-449 TTYKPLTLTRDAADG
+449 TTYKPLTLTRSADKA
-464 WKMTTASFTVAES
+464 WQLTTASFAVAET

-488 VAEQQFRIDDL
+488 VKDQQFRIDDL
-499 TLSTKDEGVKIEAVP
+499 TLSTKDENVKIEAVP
-514 VVKTADAT
+514 VVTTAEAT

-528 ATIGGSYEFDGTIS
+528 ATLGGSYEFDGTIS
-542 EVGVAYKA
+542 EVGVAYKV

-555 YTVEKAIAIQSPFSI
+555 YTVEKAIAIQSPFSV

-605 DQSTAVTYFADDFAT
+605 DASAVVTYFADDFET
-620 VENNKVYTSGKWTF
+620 VVNNTVYTSGKWTF

-642 ANAYLGWFG
+642 GNAYLGWFG
-651 KTYDKDGSKYINVA
+651 KTYSDGSKYINVA
-665 PYSSSMSEVVAY
+665 PYSSSLSEVVAY

-776 LDNVEFGAVE
+776 LDNVEFGAAE
-786 APVDVLTVVTG
+786 APVEVLTVTTG

-802 TETSATVAG
+802 TTTTATLAG
-811 SYSGVTEAPAE
+811 SYAGVTEAPAE

-832 ADYAK
+832 ADYTK
-837 VAATAVAESFSVE
+837 VAAAAVAESFSVE
-850 LSNLVEEST
+850 VADLIEEST
-859 YEYRAYAVAGEET
+859 YEYRAYAVAGEAT

-883 APATV
+883 APATPSTPSVTIPELIASMTSNAAVYDADSDYVFEGVVLTDVDGGNYTYNNLIVMTEGATTPNNAVVIYNNPLNQTPSFNAGDKVRVTLKAGVAKTQVRYGVPQLTGITDSEIEKIGEGVSV
-888 TPIAEVVDGQ
+888 TPIK
-898 TYTMEGTVT
+898 
-907 ALCTRGFIFTDATGS
+907 IS
-922 ILYYD
+922 YD
-927 KNYNA
+927 KLVEYVNMP
-932 GYAVGQKLTIAAK
+932 VE
-945 ISNYGKALQID
+945 ID
-956 GTTATITEGE
+956 NVQSVATSG
-966 AGTYTYPTPTYA
+966 
-978 DATVI
+978 VWSSSS
-983 DAFIANTENRLAS
+983 ANTSHKFTVNGDESQQFVVYVKKAAGVFVD
-996 YVALAGTLSVNGNYY
+996 VALATGNGTIKGIASVYSNAG
-1011 NVTVDGTTNQGS
+1011 Q
-1023 IYYATDEIKAK
+1023 
-1034 AANGDKIVLYGYA
+1034 IVPRNLD
-1047 VSISSGR
+1047 
-1054 YYNMVVTDVVKITDI
+1054 DV
-1069 ANVELDGEYT
+1069 AGL
-1079 MMGQVTALTSNGFVL
+1079 
-1094 TDATGSIFSFGK
+1094 
-1106 KSYEIGQEL
+1106 
-1115 VATGAIGAYNK
+1115 TGARVEQA
-1126 GFQLTTNKTT
+1126 
-1136 FLEGAV
+1136 
-1142 KAYTYPEAATA
+1142 
-1153 DAAAIDA
+1153 
-1160 FIANTDNRLATYV
+1160 
-1173 TLTGDL
+1173 
-1179 TISGNYYNVAIEGT
+1179 
-1193 TNMGSIYYP
+1193 
-1202 NDDIKAALSTGTNI
+1202 
-1216 TVKGYAMAVS
+1216 
-1226 GSGVKYYNVIATEAV
+1226 
-1241 TNYVIPKITPAATSM
+1241 KITPAATSM
-1256 SFVAEGEAK
+1256 SFVAEGESK

-1322 EAEAVA
+1322 DAEAVA

-1336 AAPSSGEGEGEGET
+1336 AAPSSGEDGGET
-1350 TEQVV
+1350 TETWIVEEFTGLNKV
-1355 YTTGFESGEGFTA
+1355 Y
-1368 STTYNNATAVAF
+1368 
-1380 GPAGSQWKT
+1380 AG
-1389 VYGTAST
+1389 
-1396 TSAITGSQSMQM
+1396 
-1408 RWYTSAAS
+1408 
-1416 TLGYT
+1416 TL
-1421 YTDFDIANVTKVE
+1421 A
-1434 FTAKNSNNMKV
+1434 FTAKQLTWTLYGCSSRNTTDQVAFPTADAAFTMGKKEDNTATGDTSIINAYCESAAIANGVSKLKFDYCGNGKAFKV
-1445 AVSYSTDAG
+1445 QVLVGGAVKFEQAFDAYKNTDVAKSSGELVITG
-1454 ATWQNA
+1454 ATENA
-1460 QTFDLTSSKATY
+1460 VIRFINTSGARRVTIGNISW
-1472 TYTVSA
+1472 V
-1478 TGVSNVRLR
+1478 
-1487 FDVVLPATAPTSTSR
+1487 TAQ
-1502 VYIDDVKVSGMK
+1502 

>member
-54 DAAESSKTFAV
+54 DATESSKTFAV

-81 VVNPDEGN
+81 VVNPDEGD

-151 KWPYA
+151 KWPFA
-156 NEFQKYNKKGTG
+156 NEFQKFNKKGTG
-168 AAEVTYGSHSV
+168 AAEVTYGSYSV

-218 NKIALEGEQKLHMEW
+218 NKIALEGEQNLHFEW

-282 FQLKEAVEHLYIK
+282 FQLKEAVEYLYIK

-316 EIDLAAGE
+316 EIDLAAGSGE
-324 AGDDPEQPSVDGT
+324 QEPDDPTTDGT

-363 FVRQGLGGAAA
+363 FVRQGLGGTSAS
-374 NYAGTTFDFR
+374 YAGTTFNFR
-384 KSHASESYTGAS
+384 KTGASTGYAGAS
-396 GGNNAFGNKAD
+396 GGNNAFGNNVD

-424 LSMGLRVYSAYN
+424 LSMGLNTYGNYT

-449 TTYKPLTLTRDAADG
+449 TTYKPLTLTRSADKA
-464 WKMTTASFTVAES
+464 WQLTTASFTVAET

-488 VAEQQFRIDDL
+488 VKDQQFRIDDL
-499 TLSTKDEGVKIEAVP
+499 TLSTKDENVKIEAVP
-514 VVKTADAT
+514 VVTTAEAT

-528 ATIGGSYEFDGTIS
+528 ATLGGSYEFDGTIS
-542 EVGVAYKA
+542 EVGVAYKV

-555 YTVEKAIAIQSPFSI
+555 YTVEKAIAIQSPFSV

-594 KGDVKTFATEK
+594 KGEVKSFATEK
-605 DQSTAVTYFADDFAT
+605 DASAVVTYFADDFET
-620 VENNKVYTSGKWTF
+620 VVSNTVYTSGKWTF

-776 LDNVEFGAVE
+776 LDNVEFGAAE
-786 APVDVLTVVTG
+786 APVEVLTVTTG

-802 TETSATVAG
+802 TTTTATLAG
-811 SYSGVTEAPAE
+811 SYAGVTEAPAE

-832 ADYAK
+832 ADYTK
-837 VAATAVAESFSVE
+837 VAAAAVAESFSVE
-850 LSNLVEEST
+850 VADLIEEST
-859 YEYRAYAVAGEET
+859 YEYRAYAVAGEAT

-883 APATV
+883 APATPSTPSVTIPELIASMTSNAAVYDADSDYVFEGVVLTDVDGGNYTYNNLIVMTEGATTPNNAVVIYNNPLNQTPSFNAGDKVRVTLKAGVAKTQVRYGVPQLTGITDSEIEKIGEGVSV
-888 TPIAEVVDGQ
+888 TPIK
-898 TYTMEGTVT
+898 
-907 ALCTRGFIFTDATGS
+907 IS
-922 ILYYD
+922 YD
-927 KNYNA
+927 KLVEYVNMP
-932 GYAVGQKLTIAAK
+932 VE
-945 ISNYGKALQID
+945 ID
-956 GTTATITEGE
+956 NVQSVATSG
-966 AGTYTYPTPTYA
+966 
-978 DATVI
+978 VWSSSS
-983 DAFIANTENRLAS
+983 ANTSHKFTVNGDESQQFVVYVKKAAGVFVD
-996 YVALAGTLSVNGNYY
+996 VALATGNGTIKGIASVYSNAG
-1011 NVTVDGTTNQGS
+1011 Q
-1023 IYYATDEIKAK
+1023 
-1034 AANGDKIVLYGYA
+1034 IVPRNLD
-1047 VSISSGR
+1047 
-1054 YYNMVVTDVVKITDI
+1054 DV
-1069 ANVELDGEYT
+1069 AGL
-1079 MMGQVTALTSNGFVL
+1079 
-1094 TDATGSIFSFGK
+1094 
-1106 KSYEIGQEL
+1106 
-1115 VATGAIGAYNK
+1115 TGARVEQA
-1126 GFQLTTNKTT
+1126 
-1136 FLEGAV
+1136 
-1142 KAYTYPEAATA
+1142 
-1153 DAAAIDA
+1153 
-1160 FIANTDNRLATYV
+1160 
-1173 TLTGDL
+1173 
-1179 TISGNYYNVAIEGT
+1179 
-1193 TNMGSIYYP
+1193 
-1202 NDDIKAALSTGTNI
+1202 
-1216 TVKGYAMAVS
+1216 
-1226 GSGVKYYNVIATEAV
+1226 
-1241 TNYVIPKITPAATSM
+1241 KITPAATSM
-1256 SFVAEGEAK
+1256 SFVAEGESK

-1322 EAEAVA
+1322 DAEAVA

-1336 AAPSSGEGEGEGET
+1336 AAPSSGEGEGEGEGET
-1350 TEQVV
+1350 TTKNYVKV
-1355 YTTGFESGEGFTA
+1355 
-1368 STTYNNATAVAF
+1368 
-1380 GPAGSQWKT
+1380 
-1389 VYGTAST
+1389 
-1396 TSAITGSQSMQM
+1396 
-1408 RWYTSAAS
+1408 TSAADLTDGKYLIVS
-1416 TLGYT
+1416 ESSNVALKDAVDAVSNTIPVTITDGKIASDATTNAAAFTLTVSNGALKGPNGKYIGQTSDANGMKFSDSAYTHTITFETSGDANVQSQGKAYLRYNAASDQLRFRYYKSST
-1421 YTDFDIANVTKVE
+1421 YTKQKAIQLYKLVE
-1434 FTAKNSNNMKV
+1434 
-1445 AVSYSTDAG
+1445 
-1454 ATWQNA
+1454 
-1460 QTFDLTSSKATY
+1460 
-1472 TYTVSA
+1472 
-1478 TGVSNVRLR
+1478 
-1487 FDVVLPATAPTSTSR
+1487 
-1502 VYIDDVKVSGMK
+1502 

>member
-81 VVNPDEGN
+81 VVNPDEGD

-282 FQLKEAVEHLYIK
+282 FQLKEAVEYLYIK

-363 FVRQGLGGAAA
+363 FVRQGLGGASAS
-374 NYAGTTFDFR
+374 YAGTTFNFR
-384 KSHASESYTGAS
+384 KTGASTGYAGAS
-396 GGNNAFGNKAD
+396 GGNNAFGNNVD

-424 LSMGLRVYSAYN
+424 LSMGLNTYGTYT

-449 TTYKPLTLTRDAADG
+449 TTYKPLTLTRPADKA
-464 WKMTTASFTVAES
+464 WQLTTASFTVAEA
-477 ESIVGLKFVSK
+477 ENIVGLKFVSK
-488 VAEQQFRIDDL
+488 VKDQQFRIDDL

-620 VENNKVYTSGKWTF
+620 IEDMVVYNSGKWTF
-634 TSTDAGWP
+634 TSTDTKWP
-642 ANAYLGWFG
+642 ANYKMGWYG
-651 KTYDKDGSKYINVA
+651 KTFNNGADKYITIA
-665 PYSSSMSEVVAY
+665 PYGTELTEVVAY

-682 FNVAD
+682 FNVAE
-687 AEGKKLT
+687 AQGKKLT

-699 FFQTQD
+699 YFQTKD
-705 NSKFEVVASKNYTGD
+705 NSKFEVVASKNFTGD
-720 VATATWEVVESYTY
+720 VAAATWEVVESYTY
-734 TDESINPKNTWTS
+734 TDETINPINTWTS

-802 TETSATVAG
+802 TATTATVAG

-822 VGVEYRMSGA
+822 VGIEYRMSGV
-832 ADYAK
+832 ADYTK
-837 VAATAVAESFSVE
+837 VAAAAVAESFSVE

-859 YEYRAYAVAGEET
+859 YEYRAYAVKGEET
-872 TYGEVKTFTTA
+872 TYGEVKTFTTT
-883 APATV
+883 APATPSTPSVTIPELIASMTSNAAVYDADSDYVFEGVVLTDVDGGNYTYNNLIVMTEGATTPNNAVVIYNNPLNQTPSFNAGDKVRVTLKAGVAKTQVRYGVPQLTGITDSEIEKIGEGVAV
-888 TPIAEVVDGQ
+888 TPIK
-898 TYTMEGTVT
+898 
-907 ALCTRGFIFTDATGS
+907 IS
-922 ILYYD
+922 YD
-927 KNYNA
+927 KLVEYVNMP
-932 GYAVGQKLTIAAK
+932 VE
-945 ISNYGKALQID
+945 ID
-956 GTTATITEGE
+956 NVQSVATSG
-966 AGTYTYPTPTYA
+966 
-978 DATVI
+978 VWSSSS
-983 DAFIANTENRLAS
+983 ANTSHKFTVNGDESQQFVVYVKKAAGVFVD
-996 YVALAGTLSVNGNYY
+996 VALATGNGTIKGIASVYSNAG
-1011 NVTVDGTTNQGS
+1011 Q
-1023 IYYATDEIKAK
+1023 
-1034 AANGDKIVLYGYA
+1034 IVPRNLD
-1047 VSISSGR
+1047 
-1054 YYNMVVTDVVKITDI
+1054 DV
-1069 ANVELDGEYT
+1069 AGL
-1079 MMGQVTALTSNGFVL
+1079 
-1094 TDATGSIFSFGK
+1094 
-1106 KSYEIGQEL
+1106 
-1115 VATGAIGAYNK
+1115 TGARVE
-1126 GFQLTTNKTT
+1126 Q
-1136 FLEGAV
+1136 
-1142 KAYTYPEAATA
+1142 
-1153 DAAAIDA
+1153 
-1160 FIANTDNRLATYV
+1160 
-1173 TLTGDL
+1173 
-1179 TISGNYYNVAIEGT
+1179 S
-1193 TNMGSIYYP
+1193 
-1202 NDDIKAALSTGTNI
+1202 
-1216 TVKGYAMAVS
+1216 
-1226 GSGVKYYNVIATEAV
+1226 
-1241 TNYVIPKITPAATSM
+1241 KITPAATSM

-1322 EAEAVA
+1322 DAEAVA

-1336 AAPSSGEGEGEGET
+1336 AAPSSGEDGGDDSEK

-1396 TSAITGSQSMQM
+1396 TSALTGSQSMQM